1 MLNYSVAELRNN
13 KTNMTRR
20 LLLLVCAVLCLGSNV
35 RISAQSTSSTT
46 QSAESNFVEGVVR
59 VKLQREIADRMIAAK
74 LPLSVKGTN
83 KKYVQTG
90 VTPLDRVNQ
99 KVKAV
104 SMTRVFPYAGKNE
117 AKHKAFGLDLW
128 YDVHYE
134 ASGMKLAQARNLF
147 RSAEGVS
154 YAQRIPLYKPIGGE
168 RFLEVSPAAVA
179 RAAKAASTMPFND
192 PLLNDQWHYNN
203 DGHIAGTKVGADAN
217 VFKAWE
223 TGVTGSKDVV
233 VAIIDGGFQVD
244 HPDLKDNV
252 WINTA
257 ELNGKPGVDDDGDG
271 YVDDIYGYNF
281 VINSSDINAHSHG
294 THVAGTVGATNNNGI
309 GVCGVAG
316 GSDGKGGVKMM
327 VCQVFDSRAS
337 SSAVADFGA
346 AIVYAADRGA
356 SIAQCSWGASVAGD
370 EDKSVTEA
378 VNYFTKNG
386 GGDKMNG
393 GLCIFAAGNN
403 GEEGDYYPGCLDKVV
418 AVGSMA
424 PDGSVAYY
432 SNRGK
437 WVDVT
442 APGGLEDNGQQYGV
456 LSTLPNSTYGYN
468 EGTSMACP
476 HVSGIAALILSK
488 YGNKQF
494 SNETLRTLLTTS
506 VNDLYTQNPEYEGLM
521 GSGYIDAYKALQGK
535 EGSVPE
541 AVADFTVTASH
552 DNALIEWVIPETEEK
567 SIDHHVIYYSTEAFS
582 ATDDLNKLSSA
593 TVDTKFKY
601 SGDKMSYEVEGLKAS
616 TKYYFAIVAYNRWG
630 KASAVSPI
638 KEATT
643 NAGPKVQVDQKNLS
657 MTVDATKAST
667 AEASFNVKNAG
678 EGVLKYQL
686 TTATTRATMSTSAR
700 NLKPNPG
707 QVLPFSGTVSPTL
720 AKRNAVASSD
730 YKAENW
736 PDTLT
741 YSNYVYSYIG
751 ETDTKLPNAL
761 AQYFYVDK
769 ATYPNGFNLTDL
781 LIQGQNGQN
790 PEIEIYDGSRSISR
804 ASLIQKIN
812 YDFWAYNYP
821 ITLKEQIYFAPGS
834 SFWVVAKFPA
844 GAKNPLATGKT
855 ERTDIA
861 QYSFYS
867 SDNGTTW
874 TQLSEVLKG
883 TSFES
888 VASQL
893 TWAVQAVSKNPDWS
907 QVLNPEP
914 ISGEVRPNESQK
926 VTLKNDGQ
934 KLVNGTYNFNIH
946 VKSNEAVDSK
956 QQVALAMT
964 VKGYKP
970 ELHSQQLVD
979 FGDLLVG
986 QTKTIDVELT
996 NSGYGVFGGN
1006 YGMLQAP
1013 KNVKSSSDQFN
1024 VSKGANNIA
1033 ARSTGTLPVT
1043 FAPTKEGNFSSTITL
1058 TDKNGNQHSFLV
1070 RGVASVP
1077 AKQNVTPESYDA
1089 GDLKVGGE
1097 DKTATITIKNTGNYP
1112 LQYVFPKFSSE
1123 KIVGSTAKV
1132 HKFGYTTI
1140 SNVAGD
1146 ESFEYEPAPELADEK
1161 DITSQF
1167 TNDNWQSGPIKV
1179 GFKFPFYGKDYDEI
1193 YVSSYGGVSMQQMD
1207 GRISCMVPTG
1217 DCVQGLGYI
1226 SAYTNSGWMDMG
1238 ANSKIT
1244 YGHKNGKLYIKFKDV
1259 VTPATNGG
1267 GETTTISF
1275 HMALCPDGSV
1285 EVYYDDYNP
1294 AGVFGSG
1301 GHNFVGV
1308 SDIAASDPCIF
1319 VDANKVQE
1327 DNDGLDA
1334 PYYDIVTG
1342 SAIKIVAPAK
1352 SMIKSLSSTDG
1363 YVGNGESKEIKVTL
1377 AANDELVAGP
1387 LTNYLTVITN
1397 DPINPSSTVKM
1408 TANIVG
1414 DNLKAEAALDSTSVD
1429 FGKVFRTSAQQRT
1442 VLLSNNGKDALQV
1455 AGVSVKNG
1463 KFTLA
1468 EEMKAAFSVPAG
1480 QGKDI
1485 VVTLPTAEKGTVE
1498 DVLVITYQD
1507 GTTKEIPL
1515 KAEVIG
1521 NPTWKSNPES
1531 LKVETPYGT
1540 NVEKTIQV
1548 TNEGDENLAFSVEP
1562 ASWFSAS
1569 DLEAA
1574 GKSSVDYVFKSKL
1587 DGFDIPYN
1595 WVDITNDYTEHMPY
1609 AYYID
1614 KTDFKKVELP
1624 FEFPFY
1630 GKKYKSMYI
1639 YNTGFVSF
1647 DAPVEDYK
1655 QFPEPPASL
1664 PTTETFY
1671 TNIIC
1676 PFWGNHSM
1684 NTPSSDGVYY
1694 KAKDDEVIVSYKNY
1708 GNTMMQGMNFEVIL
1722 RKDGSFK
1729 FQYNVDPDGF
1739 QLGVFGLCGIMDHTG
1754 TRGITPADMYITDGN
1769 AVEFSPYKNYVVAPG
1784 EQVEMPVELKANQLA
1799 DTYDYELNVTT
1810 NDPSRASVKI
1820 PVTLNITGEAQA
1832 EFPEVINVEQPV
1844 DENAM
1849 EPSYYEFHVVNKGTK
1864 AFAITDVASEM
1875 FTVSESDDPDVE
1887 PSAPEGKLEVYAAQS
1902 NNGGD
1907 DGIDP
1912 GPLALSD
1919 DATAKAWIPYQS
1931 GMMAPIVVGEDT
1943 VKFRI
1948 TPYNVYEVH
1957 KKDFPLVFTVEGLN
1971 EETHTSTIKLNITE
1985 APVMAFDPEELHIE
1999 NVASDYKGTST
2010 VNLKNDGEYKLTYS
2024 LSLDPSG
2031 RDAGNVDDGSNDP
2044 APAYNV
2050 ISYPSEDVAK
2060 NFVATCVEKISGKK
2074 GMVKALGLKKVKD
2087 DQKFIYDLPEGYKG
2101 NALYYPVLNPVANAQ
2116 AALMGTGAAA
2126 LDENFYAATRYEAPA
2141 EGFNLTHLYF
2151 VGTVGDLE
2159 NVDIEASVILGN
2171 DVTATE
2177 KTIGHGK
2184 IHIVKEKPR
2193 EDGSYQGAA
2202 RMLEFDNPIYINPAD
2217 TFYVV
2222 LKYPAGY
2229 KGSAMMATKDGDME
2243 TNRYMAHL
2251 KSLGGWV
2258 DIEALYDNAYS
2269 YGAFGYF
2276 MTCIEKEKGEPWI
2289 KLLNEK
2295 KDGEIASGK
2304 AIPVQFEVNAKSA
2317 YFAKNNKATLVV
2329 KSNDPYNKLYNY
2341 HIYLNKNAAPIITAP
2356 EGETTVPEASKAM
2369 VPVTVADAEGEA
2381 FTVSLNDADGI
2392 ASVESY
2398 ANEDGTQEGISE
2410 SNGTYTVEAGGS
2422 LKLNVALVPDYGTA
2436 GKHTFT
2442 VNAKDESGNVS
2453 SVVVNYNVEHT
2464 NRAPKYVGPADL
2476 ALKGGET
2483 SAQYYFA
2490 DFFEDADGDAMTFS
2504 AQIADPSLAALYQSE
2519 NGIIIAAKQVSGS
2532 TNINVVATDAN
2543 GASTTGVIA
2552 LTVDAATGISNVVAD
2567 ASKGDVTVNGDAEN
2581 GNLNVTIDAD
2591 ADKVVLSVYSNAG
2604 QLMAQKTLQNVHAG
2618 DKASIALGKVAAGV
2632 YHLVANVDGKTS
2644 AVKFVAK

>member
-1 MLNYSVAELRNN
+1 
-13 KTNMTRR
+13 MTRR

-46 QSAESNFVEGVVR
+46 QSAEPNFVEGVVR
-59 VKLQREIADRMIAAK
+59 VKLQREIADRMVAAK

-83 KKYVQTG
+83 RKYVQTG

-356 SIAQCSWGASVAGD
+356 SIAQCSWGASVADD

-378 VNYFTKNG
+378 VDYFTKNG

-403 GEEGDYYPGCLDKVV
+403 GEEGNYYPGCLDKVV

-506 VNDLYTQNPEYEGLM
+506 VNDLYTQNPEYKGLM

-582 ATDDLNKLSSA
+582 ATDDLNKLNSA

-630 KASAVSPI
+630 KASSVSPI

-686 TTATTRATMSTSAR
+686 TTATTRATMSTSGR
-700 NLKPNPG
+700 IKKPNPG

-720 AKRNAVASSD
+720 VKRNAVATSD
-730 YKAENW
+730 YQAKDW

-741 YSNYVYSYIG
+741 YSNQLYSYIG

-781 LIQGQNGQN
+781 RIQGQNGQN
-790 PEIEIYDGSRSISR
+790 PVIEIYDGSRSIST
-804 ASLIQKIN
+804 ASLIQKVN

-821 ITLKEQIYFAPGS
+821 ITLKEQIHFAPGS

-844 GAKNPLATGKT
+844 GAKNPLGTGKT
-855 ERTDIA
+855 TRTDVA

-883 TSFES
+883 TSFEAI
-888 VASQL
+888 ASQL
-893 TWAVQAVSKNPDWS
+893 TWAVQAISKNPDWS

-914 ISGEVRPNESQK
+914 ISGEVRPSESQK

-934 KLVNGTYNFNIH
+934 KLVNGTYKFNIH

-986 QTKTIDVELT
+986 QTKTLDVELT
-996 NSGYGVFGGN
+996 NSGYGVFGGQ

-1013 KNVKSSSDQFN
+1013 KNVKSSSDQFS
-1024 VSKGANNIA
+1024 VSKGTNNIA

-1077 AKQNVTPESYDA
+1077 AQQSVTPDVYEA

-1123 KIVGSTAKV
+1123 KIVGSKARV
-1132 HKFGYTTI
+1132 HKFGYTTV

-1217 DCVQGLGYI
+1217 DCVDGLGYI
-1226 SAYTNSGWMDMG
+1226 SAYTNSGWLDMG

-1259 VTPATNGG
+1259 VTPATNGA

-1308 SDIAASDPCIF
+1308 SDIAAADPCIF

-1377 AANDELVAGP
+1377 AANDNLVAGP

-1397 DPINPSSTVKM
+1397 DPINPSSTVKL

-1414 DNLKAEAALDSTSVD
+1414 DNLKAEAALDSASVD

-1468 EEMKAAFSVPAG
+1468 EEMNAAFSVPAG

-1531 LKVETPYGT
+1531 LEVETPYGT

-1548 TNEGDENLAFSVEP
+1548 TNEGDENLTFSAEP

-1569 DLEAA
+1569 DLEAT

-1664 PTTETFY
+1664 PTKETFY

-1722 RKDGSFK
+1722 RKDGTFK

-1739 QLGVFGLCGIMDHTG
+1739 QVGVFGLCGIMDHTG
-1754 TRGITPADMYITDGN
+1754 TRGITPADMYITGGN

-1810 NDPSRASVKI
+1810 NDPSRASIKI
-1820 PVTLNITGEAQA
+1820 PVTLNITGEAKA

-1875 FTVSESDDPDVE
+1875 FVAADPDDPW
-1887 PSAPEGKLEVYAAQS
+1887 AMPEASLEVYTSA
-1902 NNGGD
+1902 NNSGD

-1912 GPLALSD
+1912 GPMALAG
-1919 DATAKAWIPYQS
+1919 DAAKAWVPYQS

-1948 TPYNVYEVH
+1948 TPYNVSEVH
-1957 KKDFPLVFTVEGLN
+1957 AKDYPLVFSVEGLEN
-1971 EETHTSTIKLNITE
+1971 TEYNSTIKLNITE

-2010 VNLKNDGEYKLTYS
+2010 VNLMNAGQYKLTYS
-2024 LSLDPSG
+2024 LNLDPSG
-2031 RDAGNVDDGSNDP
+2031 RDAGNEYEDGNDP

-2074 GMVKALGLKKVKD
+2074 GMLKALGLKKVKD
-2087 DQKFIYDLPEGYKG
+2087 DQKFIYDLPTGYEG

-2116 AALMGTGAAA
+2116 AALMGTGASA

-2184 IHIVKEKPR
+2184 IHIVKEEPR

-2295 KDGEIASGK
+2295 KEGEIAPGE
-2304 AIPVQFEVNAKSA
+2304 ALPVQFEVNAKSA

-2341 HIYLNKNAAPIITAP
+2341 HIYLDKNAAPVITAP

-2392 ASVESY
+2392 ATVESY
-2398 ANEDGTQEGISE
+2398 ENEDGTQDGISE

-2422 LKLNVALVPDYGTA
+2422 LKLNVALAPAYGTA
-2436 GKHTFT
+2436 GKHSFA
-2442 VNAKDESGNVS
+2442 VNAKDEAGNVS
-2453 SVVVNYNVEHT
+2453 SAVVNYNVEHT

-2476 ALKGGET
+2476 VLKGGET

-2519 NGIIIAAKQVSGS
+2519 NGIIIAAKQMPGS

-2552 LTVDAATGISNVVAD
+2552 LTVDVATGISNVVAGG
-2567 ASKGDVTVNGDAEN
+2567 SKGDVAVNGDAEN
-2581 GNLNVTIDAD
+2581 GNLNVTIGAD

-2604 QLMAQKTLQNVHAG
+2604 QLMAQKTLLNVHAG
-2618 DKASIALGKVAAGV
+2618 DKAGVALGKVAAGV

-2644 AVKFVAK
+2644 AVKFAAK

>member
-1 MLNYSVAELRNN
+1 
-13 KTNMTRR
+13 MTRR
-20 LLLLVCAVLCLGSNV
+20 LLLLVCAVLCLCSNV

-104 SMTRVFPYAGKNE
+104 SMTRVFPYAGKDE
-117 AKHKAFGLDLW
+117 AKHKAAGLDLW

-168 RFLEVSPAAVA
+168 RFLEISPAAVA
-179 RAAKAASTMPFND
+179 KAAKAASTMPFND

-356 SIAQCSWGASVAGD
+356 SIAQCSWGAGVAD
-370 EDKSVTEA
+370 EEDKSVTEA
-378 VNYFTKNG
+378 VDYFTKNG

-393 GLCIFAAGNN
+393 GLCIFASGNN
-403 GEEGDYYPGCLDKVV
+403 GEEGNYYPGCLDKVV

-552 DNALIEWVIPETEEK
+552 DNALIEWTIPETEEK

-686 TTATTRATMSTSAR
+686 TTATTRATMSTSGR
-700 NLKPNPG
+700 IKNPNPG

-720 AKRNAVASSD
+720 VKRNAVATSNYQAKD
-730 YKAENW
+730 W

-741 YSNYVYSYIG
+741 YSNQLYSYIG

-781 LIQGQNGQN
+781 HFQGQNGQD
-790 PEIEIYDGSRSISR
+790 PVIEIYDGSRTIST
-804 ASLIQKIN
+804 ASLIQKVN

-821 ITLKEQIYFAPGS
+821 ITLKEQIHFAPGS

-844 GAKNPLATGKT
+844 GAKNPLGTGKT
-855 ERTDIA
+855 TRTDVA

-883 TSFES
+883 TSFEAI
-888 VASQL
+888 ASQL

-934 KLVNGTYNFNIH
+934 KLVNGTYKFNIH

-996 NSGYGVFGGN
+996 NSGYGVFAGK
-1006 YGMLQAP
+1006 YGMLQASQ
-1013 KNVKSSSDQFN
+1013 NEVKSSSDQFN
-1024 VSKGANNIA
+1024 VSKGAKNIA

-1077 AKQNVTPESYDA
+1077 AKQTVTPDVYEA

-1097 DKTATITIKNTGNYP
+1097 DKTATITISNTGNYP

-1167 TNDNWQSGPIKV
+1167 TNNNWQSGPIKV

-1244 YGHKNGKLYIKFKDV
+1244 YGHKNGKFYVKFKDV

-1319 VDANKVQE
+1319 VDASKVQE
-1327 DNDGLDA
+1327 DNDGLNA
-1334 PYYDIVTG
+1334 PYYDIQTG

-1377 AANDELVAGP
+1377 AANDDLVAGP

-1397 DPINPSSTVKM
+1397 DPINPSASVKL

-1485 VVTLPTAEKGTVE
+1485 VVTLPTAEKGIVE

-1569 DLEAA
+1569 DLEAT
-1574 GKSSVDYVFKSKL
+1574 GNSTVDYVFKSKL
-1587 DGFDIPYN
+1587 DGFDVPYN

-1609 AYYID
+1609 AYYIN
-1614 KTDFKKVELP
+1614 KTDFKKVTLP

-1708 GNTMMQGMNFEVIL
+1708 GNTMMLGMNFEVIL

-1729 FQYNVDPDGF
+1729 FQYHVDPDGF

-1769 AVEFSPYKNYVVAPG
+1769 TVEFTPYKNYVVAPG
-1784 EQVEMPVELKANQLA
+1784 EQVEMPVELKADQLA
-1799 DTYDYELNVTT
+1799 DTYDCELNVTT

-1844 DENAM
+1844 DEYAM
-1849 EPSYYEFHVVNKGTK
+1849 NPSYYEFYVVNKGTK
-1864 AFAITDVASEM
+1864 AFTITNVASEM
-1875 FTVSESDDPDVE
+1875 FVAADPW
-1887 PSAPEGKLEVYAAQS
+1887 AMPEASLEVYTSA
-1902 NNGGD
+1902 NNSGGD
-1907 DGIDP
+1907 GGIDP
-1912 GPLALSD
+1912 GPMALAD
-1919 DATAKAWIPYQS
+1919 DAAKAWIPYQS
-1931 GMMAPIVVGEDT
+1931 GMMAPIVVGTDT

-1948 TPYNVYEVH
+1948 APYKVNEVH
-1957 KKDFPLVFTVEGLN
+1957 AKDYPLVFTVEGLEN
-1971 EETHTSTIKLNITE
+1971 TEYNSTIKLNITE

-2031 RDAGNVDDGSNDP
+2031 RDAGNEYEDGNDP

-2050 ISYPSEDVAK
+2050 ISYPSEDAAK

-2087 DQKFIYDLPEGYKG
+2087 DQKFFYDLPSGYEG

-2116 AALMGTGAAA
+2116 AALMGTGASA

-2184 IHIVKEKPR
+2184 IHIAKEEPL
-2193 EDGSYQGAA
+2193 DNGSYQGAP
-2202 RMLEFDNPIYINPAD
+2202 RMLKFDNPIYINPAD

-2229 KGSAMMATKDGDME
+2229 KSSAMMATKDGDME
-2243 TNRYMAHL
+2243 PNRYMAHL

-2295 KDGEIASGK
+2295 KDGEIAPGK

-2341 HIYLNKNAAPIITAP
+2341 HIYLDKNAAPVITAP

-2398 ANEDGTQEGISE
+2398 ANEDGTQKGISE

-2552 LTVDAATGISNVVAD
+2552 LTVDAATGINNVVAD

-2618 DKASIALGKVAAGV
+2618 DKASVALGKVAAGV

>member
-1 MLNYSVAELRNN
+1 
-13 KTNMTRR
+13 MTRR

-179 RAAKAASTMPFND
+179 KAAKAASTMPFND

-203 DGHIAGTKVGADAN
+203 DGHIAGTKMGADAN

-378 VNYFTKNG
+378 VDYFTKNG

-741 YSNYVYSYIG
+741 YANYVYSYIG

-855 ERTDIA
+855 ARTDIA

-934 KLVNGTYNFNIH
+934 KLVNGTYEFNIH

-996 NSGYGVFGGN
+996 NSGYGVFGGK

-1077 AKQNVTPESYDA
+1077 AKQSVTPDVYEA

-1244 YGHKNGKLYIKFKDV
+1244 YGHKNGKLYVKFKNV

-1308 SDIAASDPCIF
+1308 SDIAAADPCIF

-1327 DNDGLDA
+1327 SNGGLDA
-1334 PYYDIVTG
+1334 SYYDIVTG

-1397 DPINPSSTVKM
+1397 DPINPSASVKL

-1429 FGKVFRTSAQQRT
+1429 FGKVYRTSAQQRT

-1463 KFTLA
+1463 KFTLT

-1754 TRGITPADMYITDGN
+1754 TRGITPADMYITDSN

-1832 EFPEVINVEQPV
+1832 KFPEIINVEQPV

-1849 EPSYYEFHVVNKGTK
+1849 DPSYYEFYVVNKGTK
-1864 AFAITDVASEM
+1864 AFTITDVASEM
-1875 FTVSESDDPDVE
+1875 FTGSESDDPDVE
-1887 PSAPEGKLEVYAAQS
+1887 PSAPEGELEVYTAQS

-1912 GPLALSD
+1912 GPMALAA
-1919 DATAKAWIPYQS
+1919 DAAKAWVPYKS
-1931 GMMAPIVVGEDT
+1931 GMMAPIVVGTDT

-1948 TPYNVYEVH
+1948 APYNVYEVH

-1999 NVASDYKGTST
+1999 NVASDYKGTRT

-2074 GMVKALGLKKVKD
+2074 GMLKTLGLKKVKD
-2087 DQKFIYDLPEGYKG
+2087 DQKFIYDLPKGYEG
-2101 NALYYPVLNPVANAQ
+2101 NALYYPVLNPVENAQ
-2116 AALMGTGAAA
+2116 AALMGTGATA

-2202 RMLEFDNPIYINPAD
+2202 RMLKFDNPIYINPAD

-2295 KDGEIASGK
+2295 KDGEIAPGA

-2329 KSNDPYNKLYNY
+2329 KSNDPCNKLYNY
-2341 HIYLNKNAAPIITAP
+2341 HIYLDKNAAPVITAS

-2490 DFFEDADGDAMTFS
+2490 DFFEDADGDVMTFS

-2552 LTVDAATGISNVVAD
+2552 LTVDAATGISNVVAG

-2581 GNLNVTIDAD
+2581 GNLNVTIGAD

-2618 DKASIALGKVAAGV
+2618 DKASVALGKVAAGV

>member
-1 MLNYSVAELRNN
+1 
-13 KTNMTRR
+13 MTRR

-90 VTPLDRVNQ
+90 VTPLDRVSQ

-104 SMTRVFPYAGKNE
+104 SMTRVFPYAGKDE
-117 AKHKAFGLDLW
+117 AKHKAAGLDLW

-134 ASGMKLAQARNLF
+134 ASGMKLAQARNLL
-147 RSAEGVS
+147 RSTEGVA
-154 YAQRIPLYKPIGGE
+154 YAQRIPVYKPIGGE

-179 RAAKAASTMPFND
+179 KAAKAASTMPFND

-252 WINTA
+252 WINKA

-271 YVDDIYGYNF
+271 YVDDIYGFNF

-346 AIVYAADRGA
+346 SIVYAADRGA
-356 SIAQCSWGASVAGD
+356 SIAQCSWGARVAD
-370 EDKSVTEA
+370 EEDKSVTAA
-378 VNYFTKNG
+378 VDYFTKNG

-403 GEEGDYYPGCLDKVV
+403 GEEGNYYPGCLDKVV

-506 VNDLYTQNPEYEGLM
+506 VNDLYTQNPEYKGLM

-582 ATDDLNKLSSA
+582 ATDDLNKLSSVS
-593 TVDTKFKY
+593 VDTKFKY

-643 NAGPKVQVDQKNLS
+643 NSGPKVQVDQQNLS

-686 TTATTRATMSTSAR
+686 TTATTKATMSTSGR
-700 NLKPNPG
+700 IKNPNPG

-720 AKRNAVASSD
+720 VKRNAVATSNYQAKD
-730 YKAENW
+730 W

-741 YSNYVYSYIG
+741 YSNQLYSYIG

-781 LIQGQNGQN
+781 HFQGQNGQN
-790 PEIEIYDGSRSISR
+790 PVIEIYDGSRTIST
-804 ASLIQKIN
+804 ASLIQKVN
-812 YDFWAYNYP
+812 YDFWLYNYP
-821 ITLKEQIYFAPGS
+821 ITLKEQIHFAPGS

-844 GAKNPLATGKT
+844 GAKNPLGTGKT
-855 ERTDIA
+855 TRTDVA

-883 TSFES
+883 TSFEA

-893 TWAVQAVSKNPDWS
+893 TWAVKAISKNPDWS

-934 KLVNGTYNFNIH
+934 KLVNGTYKFNIH

-996 NSGYGVFGGN
+996 NSGYGVFGGQ

-1013 KNVKSSSDQFN
+1013 KNIKSSSDQFN

-1077 AKQNVTPESYDA
+1077 AKQTVTPDVYEA

-1146 ESFEYEPAPELADEK
+1146 KSFEYEPAPELADEK

-1167 TNDNWQSGPIKV
+1167 TNNNWQSGPIKV

-1244 YGHKNGKLYIKFKDV
+1244 YGHKNGKFYVKFKDV

-1319 VDANKVQE
+1319 VDASKVQE
-1327 DNDGLDA
+1327 DNDGLNA
-1334 PYYDIVTG
+1334 PYYDIQTG

-1363 YVGNGESKEIKVTL
+1363 YVGNGESKVIKVTL

-1397 DPINPSSTVKM
+1397 DPINPSASIKL

-1442 VLLSNNGKDALQV
+1442 VLLSNNGKDVLNV
-1455 AGVSVKNG
+1455 TSVTVKNR

-1468 EEMKAAFSVPAG
+1468 EDMNAAFSVPAG

-1485 VVTLPTAEKGTVE
+1485 VVTLPTADKGTVE
-1498 DVLVITYQD
+1498 DVLVITYAD

-1531 LKVETPYGT
+1531 LEVETPYGT

-1548 TNEGDENLAFSVEP
+1548 TNEGDENLTFSAEP
-1562 ASWFSAS
+1562 ASWYTAS
-1569 DLEAA
+1569 DLEAT
-1574 GKSSVDYVFKSKL
+1574 GNSTVDYVFKSKL
-1587 DGFDIPYN
+1587 DGFDIPYK
-1595 WVDITNDYTEHMPY
+1595 WVDITNDYDEHMPY
-1609 AYYID
+1609 AYYIN

-1630 GKKYKSMYI
+1630 GKKYKEMYI

-1708 GNTMMQGMNFEVIL
+1708 GNTMMLGMNFEVIL

-1729 FQYNVDPDGF
+1729 FQYHVDPDGF

-1769 AVEFSPYKNYVVAPG
+1769 TIEFTPYKNYVVAPG

-1820 PVTLNITGEAQA
+1820 PVTLNITGEVQA

-1844 DENAM
+1844 DENPM
-1849 EPSYYEFHVVNKGTK
+1849 YPSYYEFYVVNKGTK
-1864 AFAITDVASEM
+1864 AFTITNVASEM
-1875 FTVSESDDPDVE
+1875 FVAADPDDPW
-1887 PSAPEGKLEVYAAQS
+1887 AMPEASLEVYTSA
-1902 NNGGD
+1902 NNSGGD
-1907 DGIDP
+1907 GGIDP

-1919 DATAKAWIPYQS
+1919 DATAKAWIPYRS

-1948 TPYNVYEVH
+1948 TPYNVSEVH
-1957 KKDFPLVFTVEGLN
+1957 AKDYPLVFSVEGLEN
-1971 EETHTSTIKLNITE
+1971 TEYNSTIKLNITE

-2010 VNLKNDGEYKLTYS
+2010 VNLMNDGKYKLIYS

-2031 RDAGNVDDGSNDP
+2031 RDAGNVDDGSNVP
-2044 APAYNV
+2044 APSYNV
-2050 ISYPSEDVAK
+2050 ISYPSEDAAK

-2087 DQKFIYDLPEGYKG
+2087 DQKFFYDLPSGYEG

-2116 AALMGTGAAA
+2116 AALMGTGATA

-2184 IHIVKEKPR
+2184 IHIVKEEPL
-2193 EDGSYQGAA
+2193 DNGSYQGAP

-2229 KGSAMMATKDGDME
+2229 KSSAMMATKDGDME

-2269 YGAFGYF
+2269 YGAFGFF

-2295 KDGEIASGK
+2295 KEGEIAPGE
-2304 AIPVQFEVNAKSA
+2304 ALPVQFEVNAKSA
-2317 YFAKNNKATLVV
+2317 YFSKNNKATLVV
-2329 KSNDPYNKLYNY
+2329 KSNDPNNKLYNY
-2341 HIYLNKNAAPIITAP
+2341 HIYLDKNAAPVITAP

-2398 ANEDGTQEGISE
+2398 ANEDGTQKGISE

-2490 DFFEDADGDAMTFS
+2490 DFFEDVDGDVMTFS

-2552 LTVDAATGISNVVAD
+2552 LTVDAATGINNVVAD

-2591 ADKVVLSVYSNAG
+2591 ADKVVLSAYSNAG
-2604 QLMAQKTLQNVHAG
+2604 QLMAQKTLQNVHSG
-2618 DKASIALGKVAAGV
+2618 DKASVALGKVAAGV

>member
-1 MLNYSVAELRNN
+1 
-13 KTNMTRR
+13 MTRR

-168 RFLEVSPAAVA
+168 RFLEISPAAVA
-179 RAAKAASTMPFND
+179 KAAKATSTMPFND

-257 ELNGKPGVDDDGDG
+257 ELNGEPGVDDDKDG
-271 YVDDIYGYNF
+271 FVDDIYGYNF

-356 SIAQCSWGASVAGD
+356 SIAQCSWGAGVADD
-370 EDKSVTEA
+370 EDKSVTA
-378 VNYFTKNG
+378 AIDYFTKNG

-403 GEEGDYYPGCLDKVV
+403 GEEGNYYPGCLDKVV

-720 AKRNAVASSD
+720 VKRNAVATSNYQAKD
-730 YKAENW
+730 W

-741 YSNYVYSYIG
+741 YSNQLYSYIG

-781 LIQGQNGQN
+781 RIQGQNGKN
-790 PEIEIYDGSRSISR
+790 PEIAIYDGSRSIST
-804 ASLIQKIN
+804 ASLIQKVD
-812 YDFWAYNYP
+812 YDFWEYNYP
-821 ITLKEQIYFAPGS
+821 ITLKEQIHFAPGS

-844 GAKNPLATGKT
+844 GAKNPLGTGKT
-855 ERTDIA
+855 TRTDVA

-883 TSFES
+883 TSFEAI
-888 VASQL
+888 ASQL
-893 TWAVQAVSKNPDWS
+893 TWAVQAISKNPDWS

-956 QQVALAMT
+956 QQVALSMT

-996 NSGYGVFGGN
+996 NSGYGVFGGK
-1006 YGMLQAP
+1006 YGQLQAP
-1013 KNVKSSSDQFN
+1013 KNLKSSSDQFN

-1043 FAPTKEGNFSSTITL
+1043 FAPTREGNFSSTITL

-1077 AKQNVTPESYDA
+1077 AKQSVTPDAYDA

-1097 DKTATITIKNTGNYP
+1097 DKTTTITIKNTGNYP

-1193 YVSSYGGVSMQQMD
+1193 YVSSYGGVSMKQAD

-1244 YGHKNGKLYIKFKDV
+1244 YGHKNGKFYVKFKDV
-1259 VTPATNGG
+1259 VTPATNGA

-1352 SMIKSLSSTDG
+1352 SMIKSLSSTEG
-1363 YVGNGESKEIKVTL
+1363 YVGNGESKDIKVTL

-1397 DPINPSSTVKM
+1397 DPINPSSTVKL

-1442 VLLSNNGKDALQV
+1442 VLLNNNGKDALQV
-1455 AGVSVKNG
+1455 ASVSVKNG

-1485 VVTLPTAEKGTVE
+1485 VVTLPTVEKGTVE

-1531 LKVETPYGT
+1531 LEVETPYGT

-1548 TNEGDENLAFSVEP
+1548 TNEGDENLTFSAEP

-1569 DLEAA
+1569 DLEAT
-1574 GKSSVDYVFKSKL
+1574 GKSTVDYVFKSKL

-1630 GKKYKSMYI
+1630 GKKYKEMYI

-1844 DENAM
+1844 DENPK

-1864 AFAITDVASEM
+1864 AFTITDVASDM
-1875 FTVSESDDPDVE
+1875 FVPADPDDLW
-1887 PSAPEGKLEVYAAQS
+1887 AMPEASLEVYTAQS

-1912 GPLALSD
+1912 GPMALAD
-1919 DATAKAWIPYQS
+1919 DAAKAWVPYRS

-1948 TPYNVYEVH
+1948 TPYNVSEVH
-1957 KKDFPLVFTVEGLN
+1957 AKDYPLVFSVKGLN

-1999 NVASDYKGTST
+1999 NVASDYKGTSA
-2010 VNLKNDGEYKLTYS
+2010 VNLMNDGAYKLTYS

-2031 RDAGNVDDGSNDP
+2031 RDAGNEYEDGNDP

-2087 DQKFIYDLPEGYKG
+2087 DQKFIYDLPTGYEG

-2295 KDGEIASGK
+2295 KDGEIAPGD
-2304 AIPVQFEVNAKSA
+2304 ALPVQFEVNAKSA

-2329 KSNDPYNKLYNY
+2329 KSNDPCNKLYNY
-2341 HIYLNKNAAPIITAP
+2341 HIYLDKNAAPVITAP

-2398 ANEDGTQEGISE
+2398 ANEDGTQESISE

-2422 LKLNVALVPDYGTA
+2422 LKLNVALAPDYGTA

-2453 SVVVNYNVEHT
+2453 SAVVNYNVEHT

-2504 AQIADPSLAALYQSE
+2504 AQIADPSLATLYQSE

-2532 TNINVVATDAN
+2532 TKINVVATDAN

-2552 LTVDAATGISNVVAD
+2552 LTVDAATGISNVVAG

-2618 DKASIALGKVAAGV
+2618 DKASVALGKVAAGV

>member
-1 MLNYSVAELRNN
+1 
-13 KTNMTRR
+13 MTRR

-59 VKLQREIADRMIAAK
+59 VKLQREIADRMVAAK

-83 KKYVQTG
+83 RKYVQTG

-346 AIVYAADRGA
+346 SIVYAADRGA
-356 SIAQCSWGASVAGD
+356 SIAQCSWGARVAD
-370 EDKSVTEA
+370 EEDKSVTEA
-378 VNYFTKNG
+378 VDYFTKNG

-403 GEEGDYYPGCLDKVV
+403 GEEGNYYPGCLDKVV

-506 VNDLYTQNPEYEGLM
+506 VNDLYTQNPEYKGLM

-552 DNALIEWVIPETEEK
+552 DNALIEWTIPETEEK
-567 SIDHHVIYYSTEAFS
+567 SIDHHVIYYSTEDFS
-582 ATDDLNKLSSA
+582 ATDDLNKLSSVS
-593 TVDTKFKY
+593 VDTKFKY

-643 NAGPKVQVDQKNLS
+643 NSGPKVQVDQKNLS
-657 MTVDATKAST
+657 MAVDATKAST

-686 TTATTRATMSTSAR
+686 TTATTRATMSTSGR
-700 NLKPNPG
+700 IKNPNPG

-720 AKRNAVASSD
+720 VKRNAVATSNYQAKD
-730 YKAENW
+730 W

-741 YSNYVYSYIG
+741 YSNQLYSYIG

-781 LIQGQNGQN
+781 HFQGQNGQN
-790 PEIEIYDGSRSISR
+790 PVIEIYDGSRTIST
-804 ASLIQKIN
+804 ASLIQKVN

-821 ITLKEQIYFAPGS
+821 ITLKEQIHFAPGS

-844 GAKNPLATGKT
+844 GAKNPLGTGKT
-855 ERTDIA
+855 TRTDVA

-883 TSFES
+883 TSFEA

-893 TWAVQAVSKNPDWS
+893 TWAVQAISKNPDWS

-934 KLVNGTYNFNIH
+934 KLVNGTYKFNIH

-956 QQVALAMT
+956 QQVALTMT

-996 NSGYGVFGGN
+996 NSGYGVFGGQ

-1013 KNVKSSSDQFN
+1013 KNIKSSSDQFN

-1077 AKQNVTPESYDA
+1077 AQQSVTPEVYEA

-1146 ESFEYEPAPELADEK
+1146 KSFEYEPAPELADEK

-1167 TNDNWQSGPIKV
+1167 TNNNWQSDPIKV

-1244 YGHKNGKLYIKFKDV
+1244 YGHKNGKLYVKFKDV
-1259 VTPATNGG
+1259 VTPATNGA

-1327 DNDGLDA
+1327 SNGGLNA
-1334 PYYDIVTG
+1334 PYYDIQTG

-1377 AANDELVAGP
+1377 AANDDLVAGP

-1397 DPINPSSTVKM
+1397 DPINPSASVKL

-1468 EEMKAAFSVPAG
+1468 EEIKAAFSVPAG

-1548 TNEGDENLAFSVEP
+1548 TNEGDENLTFSAEP
-1562 ASWFSAS
+1562 ASWYTAS
-1569 DLEAA
+1569 DLEAK
-1574 GKSSVDYVFKSKL
+1574 GNSTVDYVFKSKL
-1587 DGFDIPYN
+1587 DGFDIPYK

-1609 AYYID
+1609 AYYIN
-1614 KTDFKKVELP
+1614 KTDFKKVTLP

-1630 GKKYKSMYI
+1630 GKKYKEMYI

-1708 GNTMMQGMNFEVIL
+1708 GNTMMLGMNFEVIL

-1729 FQYNVDPDGF
+1729 FQYHVDPDGF

-1769 AVEFSPYKNYVVAPG
+1769 TVEFTPYKNYVVAPG

-1799 DTYDYELNVTT
+1799 DTYDCELNVTT
-1810 NDPSRASVKI
+1810 NDPSKPSVKI
-1820 PVTLNITGEAQA
+1820 PVTLNITGEVQA

-1844 DENAM
+1844 DEYAM
-1849 EPSYYEFHVVNKGTK
+1849 YPSYYEFYVVNKGTK
-1864 AFAITDVASEM
+1864 AFTITNVASEM
-1875 FTVSESDDPDVE
+1875 FVADDPDD
-1887 PSAPEGKLEVYAAQS
+1887 PWAMPEASLEVYTSA
-1902 NNGGD
+1902 NNSGD

-1912 GPLALSD
+1912 GPMALAA
-1919 DATAKAWIPYQS
+1919 DAAKAWVPYQS

-1948 TPYNVYEVH
+1948 TPYNVSEVH
-1957 KKDFPLVFTVEGLN
+1957 AKDYPLVFSVEGLEN
-1971 EETHTSTIKLNITE
+1971 TEYNSTIKLNITE

-2031 RDAGNVDDGSNDP
+2031 RDAGNEYEDGNDP

-2074 GMVKALGLKKVKD
+2074 GMLKALGLKKVKD
-2087 DQKFIYDLPEGYKG
+2087 DQKFIYDLPTGYEG

-2116 AALMGTGAAA
+2116 AALMGTGASA

-2184 IHIVKEKPR
+2184 IHIAKEEPR

-2276 MTCIEKEKGEPWI
+2276 MTCIEKEKGESWI

-2295 KDGEIASGK
+2295 KEGEIAPGE
-2304 AIPVQFEVNAKSA
+2304 ALPVQFEVNAKSA

-2341 HIYLNKNAAPIITAP
+2341 HIYLDKNAAPVITAP

-2392 ASVESY
+2392 ATIESY
-2398 ANEDGTQEGISE
+2398 ENEDGTQDGISE

-2422 LKLNVALVPDYGTA
+2422 LKLNVALAPAYGTA
-2436 GKHTFT
+2436 GKHSFA
-2442 VNAKDESGNVS
+2442 VNAKDEAGNVS
-2453 SVVVNYNVEHT
+2453 SAVVNYNVEHT

-2476 ALKGGET
+2476 VLKGGET

-2519 NGIIIAAKQVSGS
+2519 NGIIIAAKQMPGS

-2543 GASTTGVIA
+2543 GASTTGVIT
-2552 LTVDAATGISNVVAD
+2552 LTVDVATGISNVVAGG
-2567 ASKGDVTVNGDAEN
+2567 SKGDVAVNGDAEN
-2581 GNLNVTIDAD
+2581 GNLNVTIGAD

-2604 QLMAQKTLQNVHAG
+2604 QLMAQKTLLNVHAG
-2618 DKASIALGKVAAGV
+2618 DKAGVALGKVAAGV

-2644 AVKFVAK
+2644 AVKFAAK

>member
-1 MLNYSVAELRNN
+1 
-13 KTNMTRR
+13 MTRR

-59 VKLQREIADRMIAAK
+59 VKLQREIADRMVAAK

-83 KKYVQTG
+83 RKYVQTG

-356 SIAQCSWGASVAGD
+356 SIAQCSWGAGVADD

-378 VNYFTKNG
+378 IDYFTKNG

-403 GEEGDYYPGCLDKVV
+403 GEEGNYYPGCLDKVV

-506 VNDLYTQNPEYEGLM
+506 VNDLYTQNPEYKGLM

-582 ATDDLNKLSSA
+582 ATDDLNKLNSA

-630 KASAVSPI
+630 KASSVSPI

-686 TTATTRATMSTSAR
+686 TTATTRATMSTSGR
-700 NLKPNPG
+700 IKKPNPG

-720 AKRNAVASSD
+720 VKRNAVATSD
-730 YKAENW
+730 YQAKDW
-736 PDTLT
+736 PDSLT
-741 YSNYVYSYIG
+741 YSNQLYSYIG

-781 LIQGQNGQN
+781 RIQGQNGQN
-790 PEIEIYDGSRSISR
+790 PVIEIYDGSRSIST
-804 ASLIQKIN
+804 ASLIQKVN

-821 ITLKEQIYFAPGS
+821 ITLKEQIHFAPGS
-834 SFWVVAKFPA
+834 SFWVVVKFPA
-844 GAKNPLATGKT
+844 GAKNPLGTGKT
-855 ERTDIA
+855 TRTDVA

-883 TSFES
+883 TSFEAI
-888 VASQL
+888 ASQL
-893 TWAVQAVSKNPDWS
+893 TWAVQAISKNPDWS

-914 ISGEVRPNESQK
+914 ISGEVRPSESQK

-934 KLVNGTYNFNIH
+934 KLVNGTYKFNIH

-970 ELHSQQLVD
+970 ELHSQKLVD

-996 NSGYGVFGGN
+996 NSGYGVFGGK

-1077 AKQNVTPESYDA
+1077 AKQSVTPDVYEA

-1123 KIVGSTAKV
+1123 KIVGSKARV
-1132 HKFGYTTI
+1132 HKFGYTTV

-1308 SDIAASDPCIF
+1308 SDIAAADPCIF

-1377 AANDELVAGP
+1377 AANDNLVAGP

-1397 DPINPSSTVKM
+1397 DPINPSSTVKL

-1414 DNLKAEAALDSTSVD
+1414 DNLKAEAALDSASVD

-1442 VLLSNNGKDALQV
+1442 VLLSNNGKDVLQV

-1468 EEMKAAFSVPAG
+1468 EEMNAAFSVPAG

-1531 LKVETPYGT
+1531 LEVETPYGT

-1548 TNEGDENLAFSVEP
+1548 TNEGDENLTFSAEP

-1864 AFAITDVASEM
+1864 AFAITDIASEM
-1875 FTVSESDDPDVE
+1875 FVAADPDDPW
-1887 PSAPEGKLEVYAAQS
+1887 AMPEASLEVYTSA
-1902 NNGGD
+1902 NNSGD

-1912 GPLALSD
+1912 GPMALAA
-1919 DATAKAWIPYQS
+1919 DAAKAWVPYQS

-1948 TPYNVYEVH
+1948 TPYNVSEVH
-1957 KKDFPLVFTVEGLN
+1957 AKDYPLVFSVEGLEN
-1971 EETHTSTIKLNITE
+1971 TEYNSTIKLNITE

-2010 VNLKNDGEYKLTYS
+2010 VNLMNDGEYKLTYS

-2031 RDAGNVDDGSNDP
+2031 RDAGNEYEDGNDP

-2074 GMVKALGLKKVKD
+2074 GMLKALGLKKVKD
-2087 DQKFIYDLPEGYKG
+2087 DQKFIYDLPTGYEG
-2101 NALYYPVLNPVANAQ
+2101 NALYYPVLNPVENAQ
-2116 AALMGTGAAA
+2116 AALMGTGATA

-2184 IHIVKEKPR
+2184 IHIVKEDPR

-2295 KDGEIASGK
+2295 KDGEIAPGK

-2329 KSNDPYNKLYNY
+2329 KSNDPCNKLCNY
-2341 HIYLNKNAAPIITAP
+2341 HIYLDKNAAPVITAP

-2381 FTVSLNDADGI
+2381 FTVSLNDADDI
-2392 ASVESY
+2392 ATVESY
-2398 ANEDGTQEGISE
+2398 ENEDGTQDGISE

-2422 LKLNVALVPDYGTA
+2422 LKLNVALAPAYGTA
-2436 GKHTFT
+2436 GKHSFA

-2453 SVVVNYNVEHT
+2453 SAVVNYNVEHT

-2476 ALKGGET
+2476 VLKGGET

-2519 NGIIIAAKQVSGS
+2519 NGIIIAAKQMPGS

-2543 GASTTGVIA
+2543 GASTTGVIT
-2552 LTVDAATGISNVVAD
+2552 LTVDVATGISNVVAGG
-2567 ASKGDVTVNGDAEN
+2567 SKGDVAVNGDAEN
-2581 GNLNVTIDAD
+2581 GNLNVTIGAD

-2604 QLMAQKTLQNVHAG
+2604 QLMAQKTLLNVHAG
-2618 DKASIALGKVAAGV
+2618 DKAGVALGKVAAGV

-2644 AVKFVAK
+2644 AVKFAAK

>member
-1 MLNYSVAELRNN
+1 
-13 KTNMTRR
+13 MTRR

-104 SMTRVFPYAGKNE
+104 SMTRVFPYAGKDE
-117 AKHKAFGLDLW
+117 AKHKAAGLDLW

-168 RFLEVSPAAVA
+168 RFLEISPAAVA
-179 RAAKAASTMPFND
+179 KAAKAASTMPFND

-356 SIAQCSWGASVAGD
+356 SIAQCSWGAGVAD
-370 EDKSVTEA
+370 EEDKSVTEA
-378 VNYFTKNG
+378 VDYFTKNG

-403 GEEGDYYPGCLDKVV
+403 GEEGNYYPGCLDKVV

-552 DNALIEWVIPETEEK
+552 DNALIEWTIPETEEK

-686 TTATTRATMSTSAR
+686 TTATTRATMSTSGR
-700 NLKPNPG
+700 IKNPNPG

-720 AKRNAVASSD
+720 VKRNAVATSNYQAKD
-730 YKAENW
+730 W

-741 YSNYVYSYIG
+741 YSNQLYSYIG

-781 LIQGQNGQN
+781 HFQGQNGQN
-790 PEIEIYDGSRSISR
+790 PVIEIYDGSRTIST
-804 ASLIQKIN
+804 ASLIQKVN

-821 ITLKEQIYFAPGS
+821 ITLKEQIHFAPGS

-844 GAKNPLATGKT
+844 GAKNPLGTGKT
-855 ERTDIA
+855 TRTDVA

-883 TSFES
+883 TSFEA

-893 TWAVQAVSKNPDWS
+893 TWAVQAISKNPDWS

-934 KLVNGTYNFNIH
+934 KLVNGTYKFNIH

-996 NSGYGVFGGN
+996 NSGYGVFAGK
-1006 YGMLQAP
+1006 YGMLQASQ
-1013 KNVKSSSDQFN
+1013 NEVKSSSDQFN
-1024 VSKGANNIA
+1024 VSKGAKNIA

-1077 AKQNVTPESYDA
+1077 AKQTVTPDVYEA

-1146 ESFEYEPAPELADEK
+1146 ESFKYEAAPELADEK

-1167 TNDNWQSGPIKV
+1167 TNNNWQSGPIKV

-1244 YGHKNGKLYIKFKDV
+1244 YGHKNGKFYVKFKDV

-1327 DNDGLDA
+1327 DNDGLNA
-1334 PYYDIVTG
+1334 PYYDIQTG

-1377 AANDELVAGP
+1377 AANDDLVAGP

-1397 DPINPSSTVKM
+1397 DPINPSASVKL

-1548 TNEGDENLAFSVEP
+1548 TNEGDENLTFSAEP
-1562 ASWFSAS
+1562 ASWYTAS
-1569 DLEAA
+1569 DLEAN
-1574 GKSSVDYVFKSKL
+1574 GNSTVDYVFKSKL
-1587 DGFDIPYN
+1587 DGFDVPYN

-1609 AYYID
+1609 AYYIN

-1708 GNTMMQGMNFEVIL
+1708 GNTMMLGMNFEVIL

-1729 FQYNVDPDGF
+1729 FQYHVDPDGF

-1769 AVEFSPYKNYVVAPG
+1769 TIEFTPYKNYVVAPG

-1820 PVTLNITGEAQA
+1820 PVTLNITGEVQA

-1844 DENAM
+1844 DENPM
-1849 EPSYYEFHVVNKGTK
+1849 YPSYYEFYVVNKGTK
-1864 AFAITDVASEM
+1864 AFTITNVASEM
-1875 FTVSESDDPDVE
+1875 FVAADPDDPW
-1887 PSAPEGKLEVYAAQS
+1887 AMPEASLEVYTSA
-1902 NNGGD
+1902 NNSGGD
-1907 DGIDP
+1907 GGIDP

-1919 DATAKAWIPYQS
+1919 DATAKAWVPYRS

-1948 TPYNVYEVH
+1948 TPYNVSEVH
-1957 KKDFPLVFTVEGLN
+1957 AKDYPLVFSVEGLEN
-1971 EETHTSTIKLNITE
+1971 TEYNSTIKLNITE

-2010 VNLKNDGEYKLTYS
+2010 VNLMNDGKYKLIYS

-2031 RDAGNVDDGSNDP
+2031 RDAGNVDDGSNVP
-2044 APAYNV
+2044 APSYNV

-2087 DQKFIYDLPEGYKG
+2087 DQKFFYDLPSGYEG

-2116 AALMGTGAAA
+2116 AALMGTGATA

-2184 IHIVKEKPR
+2184 IHIAKEKPL
-2193 EDGSYQGAA
+2193 EDGSYRGVP

-2229 KGSAMMATKDGDME
+2229 KSSAMMATKDGDME

-2258 DIEALYDNAYS
+2258 DIETLYNNAYS

-2295 KDGEIASGK
+2295 KEGEIAPGE
-2304 AIPVQFEVNAKSA
+2304 ALPVLFEVNAKSA
-2317 YFAKNNKATLVV
+2317 YFSKNNKATLVV

-2341 HIYLNKNAAPIITAP
+2341 HIYLDKNAAPVITAP

-2398 ANEDGTQEGISE
+2398 ANEDGTQKGISE

-2490 DFFEDADGDAMTFS
+2490 DFFEDVDGDVMTFS

-2552 LTVDAATGISNVVAD
+2552 LTVDAATGINNVVAD

-2618 DKASIALGKVAAGV
+2618 DKASVALGKVAAGV

>member
-1 MLNYSVAELRNN
+1 
-13 KTNMTRR
+13 MTRR

-59 VKLQREIADRMIAAK
+59 VKLQREIADRMVAAK

-83 KKYVQTG
+83 RKYVQTG

-179 RAAKAASTMPFND
+179 KAAKAASTMPFND

-244 HPDLKDNV
+244 HPDLRDNV

-552 DNALIEWVIPETEEK
+552 DNALIEWTIPETEEK

-730 YKAENW
+730 YKVENW

-934 KLVNGTYNFNIH
+934 KLVNGTYEFNIH

-996 NSGYGVFGGN
+996 NSGYGVFGGK

-1033 ARSTGTLPVT
+1033 ARSTGTVPVT

-1058 TDKNGNQHSFLV
+1058 TDKNGQQYSFLV

-1077 AKQNVTPESYDA
+1077 AQLSVTSDACDA

-1132 HKFGYTTI
+1132 HKFGYTTS

-1167 TNDNWQSGPIKV
+1167 TNDNWQSSPIKV
-1179 GFKFPFYGKDYDEI
+1179 GFKFPFYGKDYEQI
-1193 YVSSYGGVSMQQMD
+1193 YVSSYGGVSMQQAD

-1259 VTPATNGG
+1259 VTPATNGA

-1327 DNDGLDA
+1327 SNGGLDA

-1397 DPINPSSTVKM
+1397 DPINPSASVKL

-1548 TNEGDENLAFSVEP
+1548 TNKGDEDLTFSAEP

-1630 GKKYKSMYI
+1630 GKKYKEMYI

-1832 EFPEVINVEQPV
+1832 EFPEIINVEQPV

-1849 EPSYYEFHVVNKGTK
+1849 DPSYYEFYVVNKGTK
-1864 AFAITDVASEM
+1864 AFTITDVASEM
-1875 FTVSESDDPDVE
+1875 FTGSESDDPDVE
-1887 PSAPEGKLEVYAAQS
+1887 PSAPEGGLEVYTAQS

-1912 GPLALSD
+1912 GPMALAA
-1919 DATAKAWIPYQS
+1919 DAAKAWVPYKS
-1931 GMMAPIVVGEDT
+1931 GMMTPIVVGTDT

-1948 TPYNVYEVH
+1948 APYNVYEVH

-1999 NVASDYKGTST
+1999 NVASDYKGTRT

-2074 GMVKALGLKKVKD
+2074 GMLKTLGLKKVKD
-2087 DQKFIYDLPEGYKG
+2087 DQKFIYDLPKGYEG
-2101 NALYYPVLNPVANAQ
+2101 NALYYPVLNPVENAQ
-2116 AALMGTGAAA
+2116 AALMGTGATA

-2184 IHIVKEKPR
+2184 IHIVKEDPR

-2295 KDGEIASGK
+2295 KDGEIAPGE

-2329 KSNDPYNKLYNY
+2329 KSNDPCSKLYNY
-2341 HIYLNKNAAPIITAP
+2341 HIYLDKNAAPVITAP

-2552 LTVDAATGISNVVAD
+2552 LTVDAATGISNVVAG

-2581 GNLNVTIDAD
+2581 GNLNVTIGAD

-2618 DKASIALGKVAAGV
+2618 DKASVALGKVAAGV

>member
-1 MLNYSVAELRNN
+1 
-13 KTNMTRR
+13 MTRR

-59 VKLQREIADRMIAAK
+59 VKLQREIADRMVAAK
-74 LPLSVKGTN
+74 LPLSVKGTS

-117 AKHKAFGLDLW
+117 AKHKAFELDLW

-179 RAAKAASTMPFND
+179 KAAKAASTMPFND

-223 TGVTGSKDVV
+223 TGVTGSKDVL

-281 VINSSDINAHSHG
+281 VINSSNINAHSHG

-346 AIVYAADRGA
+346 ALVYAADRGA

-378 VNYFTKNG
+378 VDYFTKNG

-781 LIQGQNGQN
+781 RIQGQNGKD
-790 PEIEIYDGSRSISR
+790 PEIEIYDGSRSISK
-804 ASLIQKIN
+804 ASLIQKVN

-855 ERTDIA
+855 ARTDIA
-861 QYSFYS
+861 QHSFYS

-934 KLVNGTYNFNIH
+934 KLVNGTYKFNIH

-996 NSGYGVFGGN
+996 NSGYGVFGGQ

-1013 KNVKSSSDQFN
+1013 KNVKSSSDQFY
-1024 VSKGANNIA
+1024 VSKGTNNIA

-1077 AKQNVTPESYDA
+1077 AQQSVTPDVYEA

-1123 KIVGSTAKV
+1123 KIVGSKARV
-1132 HKFGYTTI
+1132 HKFGYTTV

-1207 GRISCMVPTG
+1207 GRISCLVPTG

-1226 SAYTNSGWMDMG
+1226 SAYANSGWMDMG

-1244 YGHKNGKLYIKFKDV
+1244 YGHKNGKLYVKFKDV
-1259 VTPATNGG
+1259 VTPATNGA

-1285 EVYYDDYNP
+1285 EVFYDDYNP

-1308 SDIAASDPCIF
+1308 SDIAAVDPCIF

-1327 DNDGLDA
+1327 SNDGLDA
-1334 PYYDIVTG
+1334 PYYNIVTG

-1377 AANDELVAGP
+1377 AANDNLVAGP

-1397 DPINPSSTVKM
+1397 DPINPSSTVKL

-1414 DNLKAEAALDSTSVD
+1414 DNLKAEAALDSASVD

-1468 EEMKAAFSVPAG
+1468 EGMNAAFSVPAG

-1531 LKVETPYGT
+1531 LEVETPYGT

-1722 RKDGSFK
+1722 RKDGTFK

-1754 TRGITPADMYITDGN
+1754 TRGITPADMYITGGN

-1810 NDPSRASVKI
+1810 NDPSRASIKI

-1875 FTVSESDDPDVE
+1875 FVAADPDDPW
-1887 PSAPEGKLEVYAAQS
+1887 AMPEASLEVYTS
-1902 NNGGD
+1902 TNNSGD

-1912 GPLALSD
+1912 GPMALAD
-1919 DATAKAWIPYQS
+1919 DAAKAWVPYQS

-1948 TPYNVYEVH
+1948 TPYNVSEVH
-1957 KKDFPLVFTVEGLN
+1957 AKDYPLVFSVEGLEN
-1971 EETHTSTIKLNITE
+1971 TEYNSTIKLNITE

-1999 NVASDYKGTST
+1999 NVASDYKGTVT
-2010 VNLKNDGEYKLTYS
+2010 ANLMNAGQYKLTYS
-2024 LSLDPSG
+2024 LNLDPSG

-2074 GMVKALGLKKVKD
+2074 GMLKALGLKKVKD
-2087 DQKFIYDLPEGYKG
+2087 DQKFIYDLPTSYEG

-2116 AALMGTGAAA
+2116 AALMGTGATA

-2184 IHIVKEKPR
+2184 IHIVKEEPR

-2295 KDGEIASGK
+2295 NEGEIAPGE
-2304 AIPVQFEVNAKSA
+2304 ALPVQFEVNAKSA

-2341 HIYLNKNAAPIITAP
+2341 HIYLDKNAAPVITAP

-2381 FTVSLNDADGI
+2381 FTVSLNDADGV

-2398 ANEDGTQEGISE
+2398 ENEDGTQEGISE

-2422 LKLNVALVPDYGTA
+2422 LKLNVALVPGYGTA

-2442 VNAKDESGNVS
+2442 VNAKDEAGNVS
-2453 SVVVNYNVEHT
+2453 SAVVNYNVEHT

-2483 SAQYYFA
+2483 SVQYYFA
-2490 DFFEDADGDAMTFS
+2490 DFFEDADGDAMTYS
-2504 AQIADPSLAALYQSE
+2504 AQIADPSLAALYLSE

-2552 LTVDAATGISNVVAD
+2552 LTVDAATGITNVVAG

-2581 GNLNVTIDAD
+2581 GNLNVTIGAD

-2618 DKASIALGKVAAGV
+2618 DKVSVALGKVAAGV

-2644 AVKFVAK
+2644 AVKFAAK

>member
-1 MLNYSVAELRNN
+1 
-13 KTNMTRR
+13 MTRR

-104 SMTRVFPYAGKNE
+104 SMTRVFPYAGKDE
-117 AKHKAFGLDLW
+117 AKHKAAGLDLW

-168 RFLEVSPAAVA
+168 RFLEISPAAVA
-179 RAAKAASTMPFND
+179 KAAKAASTMPFND

-356 SIAQCSWGASVAGD
+356 SIAQCSWGAGVAD
-370 EDKSVTEA
+370 EEDKSVTEA
-378 VNYFTKNG
+378 VDYFTKNG

-393 GLCIFAAGNN
+393 GLCIFASGNN
-403 GEEGDYYPGCLDKVV
+403 GEEGNYYPGCLDKVV

-552 DNALIEWVIPETEEK
+552 DNALIEWTIPETEEK

-686 TTATTRATMSTSAR
+686 TTATTRATMSTSGR
-700 NLKPNPG
+700 IKNPNPG

-720 AKRNAVASSD
+720 VKRNAVATSNYQAKD
-730 YKAENW
+730 W

-741 YSNYVYSYIG
+741 YSNQLYSYIG

-781 LIQGQNGQN
+781 HFQGQNGQN
-790 PEIEIYDGSRSISR
+790 PVIEIYDGSRTIST
-804 ASLIQKIN
+804 ASLIQKVN

-821 ITLKEQIYFAPGS
+821 ITLKEQIHFAPGS

-844 GAKNPLATGKT
+844 GAKNPLGTGKT
-855 ERTDIA
+855 TRTDVA

-883 TSFES
+883 TSFEA
-888 VASQL
+888 VANQL
-893 TWAVQAVSKNPDWS
+893 TWAVQAISKNPDWS

-934 KLVNGTYNFNIH
+934 KLVNGTYKFNIH

-996 NSGYGVFGGN
+996 NSGYGVFAGK
-1006 YGMLQAP
+1006 YGMLQASQ
-1013 KNVKSSSDQFN
+1013 NEVKSSSDQFN
-1024 VSKGANNIA
+1024 VSKGAKNIA

-1077 AKQNVTPESYDA
+1077 AKQTVTPDVYEA

-1146 ESFEYEPAPELADEK
+1146 ESFKYEAAPELADEK

-1167 TNDNWQSGPIKV
+1167 TNNNWQSGPIKV

-1244 YGHKNGKLYIKFKDV
+1244 YGHKNGKFYVKFKDV

-1327 DNDGLDA
+1327 DNDGLNA
-1334 PYYDIVTG
+1334 PYYDIQTG

-1377 AANDELVAGP
+1377 AANDDLVAGP

-1397 DPINPSSTVKM
+1397 DPINPSASVKL

-1548 TNEGDENLAFSVEP
+1548 TNEGDENLTFSAEP
-1562 ASWFSAS
+1562 ASWYTAS
-1569 DLEAA
+1569 DLEAN
-1574 GKSSVDYVFKSKL
+1574 GNSTVDYVFKSKL
-1587 DGFDIPYN
+1587 DGFDVPYN

-1609 AYYID
+1609 AYYIN

-1708 GNTMMQGMNFEVIL
+1708 GNTMMLGMNFEVIL

-1729 FQYNVDPDGF
+1729 FQYHVDPDGF

-1769 AVEFSPYKNYVVAPG
+1769 TIEFTPYKNYVVAPG

-1820 PVTLNITGEAQA
+1820 PVTLNITGEVQA

-1844 DENAM
+1844 DENPM
-1849 EPSYYEFHVVNKGTK
+1849 YPSYYEFYVVNKGTK
-1864 AFAITDVASEM
+1864 AFTITNVASEM
-1875 FTVSESDDPDVE
+1875 FVAADPDDPW
-1887 PSAPEGKLEVYAAQS
+1887 AMPEASLEVYTSA
-1902 NNGGD
+1902 NNSGGD
-1907 DGIDP
+1907 GGIDP

-1919 DATAKAWIPYQS
+1919 DATAKAWIPYRS

-1957 KKDFPLVFTVEGLN
+1957 AKDYPLVFTVEGLEN
-1971 EETHTSTIKLNITE
+1971 TEYNSTIKLNITE

-2010 VNLKNDGEYKLTYS
+2010 VNLMNDGKYKLTYS

-2031 RDAGNVDDGSNDP
+2031 RDAGNVDDGSNVP
-2044 APAYNV
+2044 APSYNV

-2087 DQKFIYDLPEGYKG
+2087 DQKYIYDLPSGYEG

-2116 AALMGTGAAA
+2116 AALMGTGATA

-2184 IHIVKEKPR
+2184 IHIVKEEPR
-2193 EDGSYQGAA
+2193 EDGSYRGAA

-2229 KGSAMMATKDGDME
+2229 KSSAMMATKDGDME
-2243 TNRYMAHL
+2243 ANRYMAHL

-2258 DIEALYDNAYS
+2258 DIETLYNNAYS

-2295 KDGEIASGK
+2295 KEGEIAPGK

-2341 HIYLNKNAAPIITAP
+2341 HIYLDKNAAPVITAP

-2398 ANEDGTQEGISE
+2398 ANEDGTQKGISE

-2490 DFFEDADGDAMTFS
+2490 DFFEDVDGDVMTFS

-2552 LTVDAATGISNVVAD
+2552 LTVDAATGINNVVAD

-2604 QLMAQKTLQNVHAG
+2604 QLMAQKTLQNVHSG
-2618 DKASIALGKVAAGV
+2618 DKASVALGKVAAGV

>member
-1 MLNYSVAELRNN
+1 
-13 KTNMTRR
+13 MTRR

-117 AKHKAFGLDLW
+117 TKHKAFGLDLW

-179 RAAKAASTMPFND
+179 KAAKAASTMPFND
-192 PLLNDQWHYNN
+192 PLLNEQWHYNN

-223 TGVTGSKDVV
+223 TGVTGSKDVL

-281 VINSSDINAHSHG
+281 VINSSNINAHSHG
-294 THVAGTVGATNNNGI
+294 THVAGTGGATNNNGI

-346 AIVYAADRGA
+346 ALVYAADRGA

-378 VNYFTKNG
+378 VDYFTKNG
-386 GGDKMNG
+386 GGEKMNG
-393 GLCIFAAGNN
+393 GLCIFASGNN

-781 LIQGQNGQN
+781 RIQGQNGKD
-790 PEIEIYDGSRSISR
+790 PEIEIYDGSRSISK
-804 ASLIQKIN
+804 ASLIQKVN

-855 ERTDIA
+855 ARTDIA
-861 QYSFYS
+861 QHSFYS

-934 KLVNGTYNFNIH
+934 KLVNGTYKFNIH

-1006 YGMLQAP
+1006 YGVLQAP
-1013 KNVKSSSDQFN
+1013 KNVKSSSNQFN

-1033 ARSTGTLPVT
+1033 ARSIGTLPVT
-1043 FAPTKEGNFSSTITL
+1043 FKPTKEGNFSSTITL
-1058 TDKNGNQHSFLV
+1058 TDKNGQQYSFLV

-1077 AKQNVTPESYDA
+1077 AKQDVAPESYDA

-1226 SAYTNSGWMDMG
+1226 SAYANSGWMDMG

-1244 YGHKNGKLYIKFKDV
+1244 YGHKNGKLYVKFKDV
-1259 VTPATNGG
+1259 VTPATNGA

-1285 EVYYDDYNP
+1285 EVFYDDYNP

-1308 SDIAASDPCIF
+1308 SDIAAADPCIF

-1327 DNDGLDA
+1327 SNDGLDA

-1377 AANDELVAGP
+1377 AANDNLVAGP

-1397 DPINPSSTVKM
+1397 DPINPSSTVKL

-1414 DNLKAEAALDSTSVD
+1414 DNLKAEAALDSASVD

-1569 DLEAA
+1569 DLVAA

-1722 RKDGSFK
+1722 RKDGTFK

-1832 EFPEVINVEQPV
+1832 KFPEIINVEQPV

-1849 EPSYYEFHVVNKGTK
+1849 DPSYYEFYVVNKGTK
-1864 AFAITDVASEM
+1864 AFTITDVASEM
-1875 FTVSESDDPDVE
+1875 FTGSESDDPDVE
-1887 PSAPEGKLEVYAAQS
+1887 PSAPEGELEVYTAQS

-1912 GPLALSD
+1912 GPMALAA
-1919 DATAKAWIPYQS
+1919 DAAKAWVPYKS
-1931 GMMAPIVVGEDT
+1931 GMMAPIVVGTDT

-1948 TPYNVYEVH
+1948 APYNVYEVH

-1999 NVASDYKGTST
+1999 NVASDYKGTRT

-2087 DQKFIYDLPEGYKG
+2087 DQKFIYDLPAGYEG

-2116 AALMGTGAAA
+2116 AALMGTGATA

-2184 IHIVKEKPR
+2184 IHIAKEEPR

-2295 KDGEIASGK
+2295 KDGEIAPGE

-2341 HIYLNKNAAPIITAP
+2341 HIYLDKNAAPVITAP

-2410 SNGTYTVEAGGS
+2410 SNGTYTVKAGGS

-2453 SVVVNYNVEHT
+2453 SAVVNYNVEHT

-2490 DFFEDADGDAMTFS
+2490 DFFEDADGDVMTFS

-2552 LTVDAATGISNVVAD
+2552 LTVDAATGISNVVAG

-2581 GNLNVTIDAD
+2581 GNLNVTIGAD

-2618 DKASIALGKVAAGV
+2618 DKASVALGKVAAGV

>member
-1 MLNYSVAELRNN
+1 
-13 KTNMTRR
+13 MTRR

-59 VKLQREIADRMIAAK
+59 VKLQREIADRMVAAK

-83 KKYVQTG
+83 RKYVQTG

-356 SIAQCSWGASVAGD
+356 SIAQCSWGAGVADD

-378 VNYFTKNG
+378 VDYFTKNG

-403 GEEGDYYPGCLDKVV
+403 GEEGNYYPGCLDKVV

-506 VNDLYTQNPEYEGLM
+506 VNDLYTQNPEYKGLM

-582 ATDDLNKLSSA
+582 ATDDLNKLNSA

-630 KASAVSPI
+630 KASSVSPI

-686 TTATTRATMSTSAR
+686 TTATTRATMSTSGR
-700 NLKPNPG
+700 IKKPNPG

-720 AKRNAVASSD
+720 VKRNAVATSD
-730 YKAENW
+730 YQAKDW

-741 YSNYVYSYIG
+741 YSNQLYSYIG
-751 ETDTKLPNAL
+751 ETDTKMPNAL

-781 LIQGQNGQN
+781 RIQGQNGQN
-790 PEIEIYDGSRSISR
+790 PVIEIYDGSRSIST
-804 ASLIQKIN
+804 ASLIQKVN

-821 ITLKEQIYFAPGS
+821 ITLKEQIHFAPGS

-844 GAKNPLATGKT
+844 GAKNPLGTGKT
-855 ERTDIA
+855 TRTDVA

-883 TSFES
+883 TSFEAI
-888 VASQL
+888 ASQL
-893 TWAVQAVSKNPDWS
+893 TWAVQAISKNPDWS
-907 QVLNPEP
+907 QVLNPKP

-934 KLVNGTYNFNIH
+934 KLVNGTYKFNIH

-970 ELHSQQLVD
+970 ELHSQKLVD

-996 NSGYGVFGGN
+996 NSGYGVFGGK

-1070 RGVASVP
+1070 RGVASIP
-1077 AKQNVTPESYDA
+1077 AQQSVTPESYDA
-1089 GDLKVGGE
+1089 SDLKVGGE

-1123 KIVGSTAKV
+1123 KIVGSKARV
-1132 HKFGYTTI
+1132 HKFGYTTV

-1193 YVSSYGGVSMQQMD
+1193 YVSSYGGVSMQKAD

-1244 YGHKNGKLYIKFKDV
+1244 YGHKNGKFYVKFKDV

-1308 SDIAASDPCIF
+1308 SDIAAADPCIF

-1327 DNDGLDA
+1327 SNDGLDA

-1377 AANDELVAGP
+1377 AANDNLVAGP

-1397 DPINPSSTVKM
+1397 DPINPSSTVKL

-1414 DNLKAEAALDSTSVD
+1414 DNLKAEAALDSASVD

-1442 VLLSNNGKDALQV
+1442 VLLSNNGKDVLQV

-1468 EEMKAAFSVPAG
+1468 EEMNAAFSVPAG

-1521 NPTWKSNPES
+1521 NPIWKSNPES
-1531 LKVETPYGT
+1531 LEVETPYGT

-1569 DLEAA
+1569 DLEAT

-1722 RKDGSFK
+1722 RKDGTFK

-1810 NDPSRASVKI
+1810 NDPSRASIKI

-1864 AFAITDVASEM
+1864 AFAITDIASEM
-1875 FTVSESDDPDVE
+1875 FVAADPDDPW
-1887 PSAPEGKLEVYAAQS
+1887 AMPEASLEVYTSA
-1902 NNGGD
+1902 NNSGD

-1912 GPLALSD
+1912 GPMALAA
-1919 DATAKAWIPYQS
+1919 DAAKAWVPYQS

-1948 TPYNVYEVH
+1948 TPYNVSEVH
-1957 KKDFPLVFTVEGLN
+1957 AKDYPLVFSVEGLEN
-1971 EETHTSTIKLNITE
+1971 TEYNSTIKLNITE

-2010 VNLKNDGEYKLTYS
+2010 VNLMNDGAYKLTYS

-2031 RDAGNVDDGSNDP
+2031 RDAGNEYEDGNDP

-2074 GMVKALGLKKVKD
+2074 GMLKALGLKKVKD
-2087 DQKFIYDLPEGYKG
+2087 DQKFIYDLPSGYEG

-2116 AALMGTGAAA
+2116 AALMGTGASA

-2184 IHIVKEKPR
+2184 IHIAKEEPR

-2295 KDGEIASGK
+2295 KEGEIAPGE
-2304 AIPVQFEVNAKSA
+2304 ALPVQFEVNAKSA

-2341 HIYLNKNAAPIITAP
+2341 HIYLDKNAAPVITAP

-2392 ASVESY
+2392 ATVESY
-2398 ANEDGTQEGISE
+2398 ENEDGTQDGISE

-2422 LKLNVALVPDYGTA
+2422 LKLNVALAPAYGTA
-2436 GKHTFT
+2436 GKHSFA
-2442 VNAKDESGNVS
+2442 VNAKDEAGNVS
-2453 SVVVNYNVEHT
+2453 SAVVNYNVEHT

-2476 ALKGGET
+2476 VLKGGET

-2519 NGIIIAAKQVSGS
+2519 NGIIIAAKQMPGS

-2552 LTVDAATGISNVVAD
+2552 LTVDVATGISNVVAGG
-2567 ASKGDVTVNGDAEN
+2567 SKGDVAVNGDAEN
-2581 GNLNVTIDAD
+2581 GNLNVTIGAD

-2604 QLMAQKTLQNVHAG
+2604 QLMAQKTLLNVHAG
-2618 DKASIALGKVAAGV
+2618 DKAGVALGKVAAGV

-2644 AVKFVAK
+2644 AVKFAAK

>member
-1 MLNYSVAELRNN
+1 
-13 KTNMTRR
+13 MTRR

-46 QSAESNFVEGVVR
+46 QSAEPNFVEGVVR
-59 VKLQREIADRMIAAK
+59 VKLQREIADRMVAAK

-83 KKYVQTG
+83 RKYVQTG

-134 ASGMKLAQARNLF
+134 ASGVKLAQARNLF

-356 SIAQCSWGASVAGD
+356 SIAQCSWGAGVADD

-378 VNYFTKNG
+378 IDYFTKNG

-403 GEEGDYYPGCLDKVV
+403 GEEGNYYPGCLDKVV

-506 VNDLYTQNPEYEGLM
+506 VNDLYTQNPEYKGLM

-582 ATDDLNKLSSA
+582 ATDDLNKLNSA

-630 KASAVSPI
+630 KASSVSPI

-686 TTATTRATMSTSAR
+686 TTATTRATMSTSGR
-700 NLKPNPG
+700 IKNPNPG

-720 AKRNAVASSD
+720 VKRNAVATSNYQAKD
-730 YKAENW
+730 W

-741 YSNYVYSYIG
+741 YSNQLYSYIG

-781 LIQGQNGQN
+781 RIQGQNGQN
-790 PEIEIYDGSRSISR
+790 PVIEIYDGSRSIST
-804 ASLIQKIN
+804 ASLIQKVN
-812 YDFWAYNYP
+812 YSFWGYNYP
-821 ITLKEQIYFAPGS
+821 ITLKEQIHFAPGS

-844 GAKNPLATGKT
+844 GAKNPLGTGKT
-855 ERTDIA
+855 TRTDVA

-883 TSFES
+883 TSFEA

-893 TWAVQAVSKNPDWS
+893 TWAVQAISKNPDWS

-934 KLVNGTYNFNIH
+934 KLVNGTYKFNIH

-970 ELHSQQLVD
+970 ELHSQKLVD

-996 NSGYGVFGGN
+996 NSGYGVFGGK

-1077 AKQNVTPESYDA
+1077 AQQSVTLDTNDV

-1123 KIVGSTAKV
+1123 KIVGSKARV
-1132 HKFGYTTI
+1132 HKFGYTTV

-1259 VTPATNGG
+1259 VTPATNGA

-1319 VDANKVQE
+1319 VDANKVKE
-1327 DNDGLDA
+1327 SNGGLDA
-1334 PYYDIVTG
+1334 PYYDIQTG

-1352 SMIKSLSSTDG
+1352 SMIKSLSSTEG

-1397 DPINPSSTVKM
+1397 DPIHPSASVKL

-1442 VLLSNNGKDALQV
+1442 VLLSNNGKDALNV
-1455 AGVSVKNG
+1455 ASVTVKNG

-1468 EEMKAAFSVPAG
+1468 EDMNAAFSVPAG

-1531 LKVETPYGT
+1531 LEVETPYGT

-1548 TNEGDENLAFSVEP
+1548 TNEGDENLTFSAEP

-1569 DLEAA
+1569 DLEAT
-1574 GKSSVDYVFKSKL
+1574 GNSTVDYVFKSKL
-1587 DGFDIPYN
+1587 DGFDVPYK

-1694 KAKDDEVIVSYKNY
+1694 KAKDDEVIVSYMNY

-1810 NDPSRASVKI
+1810 NDPSRASIKI

-1864 AFAITDVASEM
+1864 AFAITDIASEM
-1875 FTVSESDDPDVE
+1875 FVAADPDDPW
-1887 PSAPEGKLEVYAAQS
+1887 AMPEASLEVYTSA
-1902 NNGGD
+1902 NNSGD

-1912 GPLALSD
+1912 GPMALAA
-1919 DATAKAWIPYQS
+1919 DAAKAWVPYQS

-1948 TPYNVYEVH
+1948 TPYNVSEVH
-1957 KKDFPLVFTVEGLN
+1957 AKDYPLVFSVEGLEN
-1971 EETHTSTIKLNITE
+1971 TEYNSTIKLNITE

-2031 RDAGNVDDGSNDP
+2031 RDAGNEYEDGNDP

-2074 GMVKALGLKKVKD
+2074 GMLKALGLKKVKD
-2087 DQKFIYDLPEGYKG
+2087 DQKFIYDLPKGYEG
-2101 NALYYPVLNPVANAQ
+2101 NALYYPVLNPVDNAQ
-2116 AALMGTGAAA
+2116 AALMGTGATA

-2193 EDGSYQGAA
+2193 DDGSYQGAA

-2229 KGSAMMATKDGDME
+2229 KSSAMMATKDGDME

-2258 DIEALYDNAYS
+2258 DIETLYDNAYS

-2295 KDGEIASGK
+2295 KEGEIAPGE
-2304 AIPVQFEVNAKSA
+2304 ALPVQFEVNAKSA

-2341 HIYLNKNAAPIITAP
+2341 HIYLDKNAAPVITAP

-2392 ASVESY
+2392 ATVESY
-2398 ANEDGTQEGISE
+2398 ENEDGTQDGISE

-2422 LKLNVALVPDYGTA
+2422 LKLNVALAPAYGTA
-2436 GKHTFT
+2436 GKHSFA
-2442 VNAKDESGNVS
+2442 VNAKDEAGNVS
-2453 SVVVNYNVEHT
+2453 SAVVNYNVEHT

-2476 ALKGGET
+2476 VLKSGET

-2519 NGIIIAAKQVSGS
+2519 NGIIIAAKQMPGS

-2543 GASTTGVIA
+2543 GASTTGVIT
-2552 LTVDAATGISNVVAD
+2552 LTVDVATGISNVVAGG
-2567 ASKGDVTVNGDAEN
+2567 SKGDVAVTGDAEN
-2581 GNLNVTIDAD
+2581 GNLNVTIGAD

-2604 QLMAQKTLQNVHAG
+2604 QLMAQKTLLNVHAG
-2618 DKASIALGKVAAGV
+2618 DKAGVALGKVAAGV

-2644 AVKFVAK
+2644 AVKFAAK

>member
-1 MLNYSVAELRNN
+1 
-13 KTNMTRR
+13 MTRR

-59 VKLQREIADRMIAAK
+59 VKLQREIADRMVAAK

-83 KKYVQTG
+83 RKYVQTG

-179 RAAKAASTMPFND
+179 KAAKAASTMPFND

-223 TGVTGSKDVV
+223 TGVTGSKDVL

-346 AIVYAADRGA
+346 ALVYAADRGA

-378 VNYFTKNG
+378 VDYFTKNG

-686 TTATTRATMSTSAR
+686 TTATTRAAMSTSAR

-781 LIQGQNGQN
+781 RIQGQNGKD
-790 PEIEIYDGSRSISR
+790 PEIEIYDGSRSISK
-804 ASLIQKIN
+804 ASLIQKVN

-855 ERTDIA
+855 ARTDIA
-861 QYSFYS
+861 QHSFYS

-934 KLVNGTYNFNIH
+934 KLVNGTYKFNIH

-986 QTKTIDVELT
+986 QTKTLDVELT
-996 NSGYGVFGGN
+996 NSGYGVFGGQ

-1013 KNVKSSSDQFN
+1013 KNVKSSSDQFY
-1024 VSKGANNIA
+1024 VSKGTNNIA

-1077 AKQNVTPESYDA
+1077 AQQSVTPDVYEA

-1097 DKTATITIKNTGNYP
+1097 DKIATITIKNTGNYP

-1123 KIVGSTAKV
+1123 KIVGSKARV
-1132 HKFGYTTI
+1132 HKFGYTTV

-1226 SAYTNSGWMDMG
+1226 SAYANSGWMDMG

-1244 YGHKNGKLYIKFKDV
+1244 YGHKNGKLYVKFKDV
-1259 VTPATNGG
+1259 VTPATNGA

-1285 EVYYDDYNP
+1285 EVFYDDYNP

-1308 SDIAASDPCIF
+1308 SDIAAADPCIF

-1327 DNDGLDA
+1327 SNDGLDA

-1377 AANDELVAGP
+1377 AANDNLVAGP

-1397 DPINPSSTVKM
+1397 DPINPSSTVKL

-1414 DNLKAEAALDSTSVD
+1414 DNLKAEAALDSASVD

-1442 VLLSNNGKDALQV
+1442 VLLSNNGKDVLQV

-1468 EEMKAAFSVPAG
+1468 EEMNAAFSVPAG

-1531 LKVETPYGT
+1531 LEVETPYGT

-1722 RKDGSFK
+1722 RKDGTFK

-1739 QLGVFGLCGIMDHTG
+1739 QVGVFGLCGIMDHTG

-1810 NDPSRASVKI
+1810 NDPSRASIKI

-1875 FTVSESDDPDVE
+1875 FVAADPDDPW
-1887 PSAPEGKLEVYAAQS
+1887 AMPEASLEVYTSA
-1902 NNGGD
+1902 NNSGD

-1912 GPLALSD
+1912 GPMALAA
-1919 DATAKAWIPYQS
+1919 DAAKAWVPYQS

-1948 TPYNVYEVH
+1948 TPYNVSEVH
-1957 KKDFPLVFTVEGLN
+1957 AKDYPLVFTVEGLEKTEYN
-1971 EETHTSTIKLNITE
+1971 STIKLNITE

-2010 VNLKNDGEYKLTYS
+2010 VNLMNDGAYKLTYS

-2074 GMVKALGLKKVKD
+2074 GMLKALGLKKVKD
-2087 DQKFIYDLPEGYKG
+2087 DQKFIYDLPSGYEG

-2116 AALMGTGAAA
+2116 AALMGTGASA

-2184 IHIVKEKPR
+2184 IHIAKEEPR

-2295 KDGEIASGK
+2295 KEGEIAPGE
-2304 AIPVQFEVNAKSA
+2304 ALPVQFEVNAKSA

-2341 HIYLNKNAAPIITAP
+2341 HIYLDKNAAPVITAP

-2392 ASVESY
+2392 ATVESY
-2398 ANEDGTQEGISE
+2398 ENEDGTQDGISE

-2422 LKLNVALVPDYGTA
+2422 LKLNVALAPAYGTA
-2436 GKHTFT
+2436 GKHSFA
-2442 VNAKDESGNVS
+2442 VNAKDEAGNVS
-2453 SVVVNYNVEHT
+2453 SAVVNYNVEHT

-2476 ALKGGET
+2476 VLKGGET

-2504 AQIADPSLAALYQSE
+2504 AQIADSSLAALYLSE
-2519 NGIIIAAKQVSGS
+2519 NGIIIAAKQMPGS

-2552 LTVDAATGISNVVAD
+2552 LTVDVATGISNIVAGG
-2567 ASKGDVTVNGDAEN
+2567 SKGDVAVNGDAEN
-2581 GNLNVTIDAD
+2581 GNLNVTIGAD

-2604 QLMAQKTLQNVHAG
+2604 QLMAQKTLLNVHAG
-2618 DKASIALGKVAAGV
+2618 DKAGVALGKVAAGV

-2644 AVKFVAK
+2644 AVKFAAK

>member
-1 MLNYSVAELRNN
+1 
-13 KTNMTRR
+13 MTRR

-117 AKHKAFGLDLW
+117 TKHKAFGLDLW

-179 RAAKAASTMPFND
+179 KAAKAASTMPFND

-378 VNYFTKNG
+378 VDYFTKNG

-506 VNDLYTQNPEYEGLM
+506 VNDLYAQNPEYEGLM

-730 YKAENW
+730 YKVENW

-934 KLVNGTYNFNIH
+934 KLVNGTYEFNIH

-996 NSGYGVFGGN
+996 NSGYGVFGGK

-1077 AKQNVTPESYDA
+1077 AKQSVTPDVYEA

-1146 ESFEYEPAPELADEK
+1146 ESFEYEPAPELADER

-1275 HMALCPDGSV
+1275 HMALYPDGSV

-1319 VDANKVQE
+1319 VDANKIQE

-1334 PYYDIVTG
+1334 PYYDIQTG

-1397 DPINPSSTVKM
+1397 DPINPSASVKL

-1548 TNEGDENLAFSVEP
+1548 TNEGDENLTFSAEP

-1832 EFPEVINVEQPV
+1832 EFPEIINVEQPV

-1849 EPSYYEFHVVNKGTK
+1849 DPSYYEFYVVNKGTK
-1864 AFAITDVASEM
+1864 AFTITDVASEM
-1875 FTVSESDDPDVE
+1875 FTGSESDDPDVE
-1887 PSAPEGKLEVYAAQS
+1887 PSAPEGGLEVYTAQS

-1912 GPLALSD
+1912 GPMALAA
-1919 DATAKAWIPYQS
+1919 DAAKAWVPYKS
-1931 GMMAPIVVGEDT
+1931 GMMTPIVVGTDT

-1948 TPYNVYEVH
+1948 APYNVYEVH

-1999 NVASDYKGTST
+1999 NVASDYNGTVT
-2010 VNLKNDGEYKLTYS
+2010 ANLMNAGQYKLTYS
-2024 LSLDPSG
+2024 LNLDPSG

-2087 DQKFIYDLPEGYKG
+2087 DQKFIYDLPTGYEG

-2116 AALMGTGAAA
+2116 AALMGTGATA

-2184 IHIVKEKPR
+2184 IHIAKEKPR

-2295 KDGEIASGK
+2295 KDGEIAPGK

-2341 HIYLNKNAAPIITAP
+2341 HIYLDKNAAPIITAP

-2453 SVVVNYNVEHT
+2453 SAVVNYNVEHT

-2490 DFFEDADGDAMTFS
+2490 DFFEDADGDVMTFS

-2532 TNINVVATDAN
+2532 TNINVVATDVN

-2552 LTVDAATGISNVVAD
+2552 LTVDAATGISNVVAG

-2581 GNLNVTIDAD
+2581 GNLNVTIGTD

-2604 QLMAQKTLQNVHAG
+2604 QLMAQKTLLNVHAG
-2618 DKASIALGKVAAGV
+2618 DKASVALGKVAAGV

>member
-1 MLNYSVAELRNN
+1 
-13 KTNMTRR
+13 MTRR

-46 QSAESNFVEGVVR
+46 QSAESDFVEGVVR
-59 VKLQREIADRMIAAK
+59 VKLQREIADRMVAAK

-83 KKYVQTG
+83 RKYVQTG

-223 TGVTGSKDVV
+223 TGVTGSKDVL

-281 VINSSDINAHSHG
+281 VINSSNINAHSHG

-346 AIVYAADRGA
+346 ALVYAADRGA
-356 SIAQCSWGASVAGD
+356 SIAQCSWGASVPGD

-378 VNYFTKNG
+378 VDYFTKNG

-781 LIQGQNGQN
+781 RIQGQNGKD
-790 PEIEIYDGSRSISR
+790 PEIEIYDGSRSISK
-804 ASLIQKIN
+804 ASLIQKVN

-855 ERTDIA
+855 ARTDIA
-861 QYSFYS
+861 QHSFYS

-934 KLVNGTYNFNIH
+934 KLVNGTYKFNIH

-986 QTKTIDVELT
+986 QTKTLDVELT
-996 NSGYGVFGGN
+996 NSGYGVFGGQ

-1013 KNVKSSSDQFN
+1013 KNVKSSSDQFK
-1024 VSKGANNIA
+1024 VSKGTNNIA

-1077 AKQNVTPESYDA
+1077 AQQSVTPDVYEA

-1123 KIVGSTAKV
+1123 KIVGSKARV
-1132 HKFGYTTI
+1132 HKFGYTTV

-1244 YGHKNGKLYIKFKDV
+1244 YGHKNGKLYVKFKDV
-1259 VTPATNGG
+1259 VTPATNGA

-1285 EVYYDDYNP
+1285 EVFYDDYNP

-1308 SDIAASDPCIF
+1308 SDIAAADPCIF

-1377 AANDELVAGP
+1377 AANDNLVAGP

-1397 DPINPSSTVKM
+1397 DPINPSSTVKL

-1414 DNLKAEAALDSTSVD
+1414 DNLKAEAALDSASVD

-1468 EEMKAAFSVPAG
+1468 EDMNAAFSVPAG
-1480 QGKDI
+1480 QSKDI

-1531 LKVETPYGT
+1531 LEVETPYGT

-1722 RKDGSFK
+1722 RKDGTFK

-1754 TRGITPADMYITDGN
+1754 TRGITPADMYITSGN

-1810 NDPSRASVKI
+1810 NDPSRASIKI
-1820 PVTLNITGEAQA
+1820 PVTLNITGEAKA

-1849 EPSYYEFHVVNKGTK
+1849 DPSYYEFHVVNKGTK

-1875 FTVSESDDPDVE
+1875 FVAADPDDPW
-1887 PSAPEGKLEVYAAQS
+1887 AMPEASLEVYTS
-1902 NNGGD
+1902 TNNSGD

-1912 GPLALSD
+1912 GPMALAG
-1919 DATAKAWIPYQS
+1919 DAAKAWVPYQS

-1948 TPYNVYEVH
+1948 TPYNVSEVH
-1957 KKDFPLVFTVEGLN
+1957 AKDYPLVFSVEGLEN
-1971 EETHTSTIKLNITE
+1971 TEYNSTIKLNITE

-2010 VNLKNDGEYKLTYS
+2010 VNLMNDGAYKLTYS

-2074 GMVKALGLKKVKD
+2074 GMLKALGLKKVKD
-2087 DQKFIYDLPEGYKG
+2087 DQKFIYDLPTGYEG

-2116 AALMGTGAAA
+2116 AALMGTGATA

-2184 IHIVKEKPR
+2184 IHIVKEEPR
-2193 EDGSYQGAA
+2193 ADGSYQGAA

-2295 KDGEIASGK
+2295 KEGEIAPGE
-2304 AIPVQFEVNAKSA
+2304 ALPVQFEVNAKSA

-2341 HIYLNKNAAPIITAP
+2341 HIYLDKNAAPVITAP

-2392 ASVESY
+2392 ATVESY
-2398 ANEDGTQEGISE
+2398 ENEDGTQDGISE

-2422 LKLNVALVPDYGTA
+2422 LKLNVALAPAYGTA
-2436 GKHTFT
+2436 GKHSFA
-2442 VNAKDESGNVS
+2442 VNAKDEAGNVS
-2453 SVVVNYNVEHT
+2453 SAVVNYNVEHT
-2464 NRAPKYVGPADL
+2464 NRAPKFVGPADL
-2476 ALKGGET
+2476 VLKGGET

-2519 NGIIIAAKQVSGS
+2519 NGIIIVAKQMPGS

-2552 LTVDAATGISNVVAD
+2552 LTVDVATGISNVVAGG
-2567 ASKGDVTVNGDAEN
+2567 SKGDVAVNGDAEN
-2581 GNLNVTIDAD
+2581 GNLNVTIGAD

-2604 QLMAQKTLQNVHAG
+2604 QLMAQKTLLNVHAG
-2618 DKASIALGKVAAGV
+2618 DKAGVALGKVAAGV

-2644 AVKFVAK
+2644 AVKFAAK

>member
-1 MLNYSVAELRNN
+1 
-13 KTNMTRR
+13 MTRR

-104 SMTRVFPYAGKNE
+104 SMTRVFPYAGKDE
-117 AKHKAFGLDLW
+117 AKHKAAGLDLW

-168 RFLEVSPAAVA
+168 RFLEISPAAVA
-179 RAAKAASTMPFND
+179 KAAKAASTMPFND

-281 VINSSDINAHSHG
+281 VIKSSDINAHSHG

-346 AIVYAADRGA
+346 SIVYAADRGA
-356 SIAQCSWGASVAGD
+356 SIAQCSWGAGVAD
-370 EDKSVTEA
+370 EEDKSVTEA
-378 VNYFTKNG
+378 VDYFTKNG

-393 GLCIFAAGNN
+393 GLCIFASGNN
-403 GEEGDYYPGCLDKVV
+403 GEEGNYYPGCLDKVV

-552 DNALIEWVIPETEEK
+552 DNALIEWTIPETEEK

-643 NAGPKVQVDQKNLS
+643 NSGPKVQVDQKNLS

-686 TTATTRATMSTSAR
+686 TTATTRATMSTSGR
-700 NLKPNPG
+700 IKNPNPG

-720 AKRNAVASSD
+720 VKRNAVATSNYQAKD
-730 YKAENW
+730 W

-741 YSNYVYSYIG
+741 YSNQLYSYIG

-781 LIQGQNGQN
+781 HFQGQNGQN
-790 PEIEIYDGSRSISR
+790 PVIEIYDGSRTIST
-804 ASLIQKIN
+804 ASLIQKVN

-821 ITLKEQIYFAPGS
+821 ITLKEQIHFAPGS

-844 GAKNPLATGKT
+844 GAKNPLGTGKT
-855 ERTDIA
+855 TRTDVA

-883 TSFES
+883 TSFEA
-888 VASQL
+888 VANQL
-893 TWAVQAVSKNPDWS
+893 TWAVQAISKNPDWS

-934 KLVNGTYNFNIH
+934 KLVNGTYKFNIH

-996 NSGYGVFGGN
+996 NSGYGVFAGK
-1006 YGMLQAP
+1006 YGMLQASQ
-1013 KNVKSSSDQFN
+1013 NEVKSSSDQFN
-1024 VSKGANNIA
+1024 VSKGAKNIA

-1077 AKQNVTPESYDA
+1077 AKQTVTPDVYEA

-1146 ESFEYEPAPELADEK
+1146 ESFKYEAAPELADEK

-1167 TNDNWQSGPIKV
+1167 TNNNWQSGPIKV

-1244 YGHKNGKLYIKFKDV
+1244 YGHKNGKFYVKFKDV

-1327 DNDGLDA
+1327 DNDGLNA
-1334 PYYDIVTG
+1334 PYYDIQTG

-1377 AANDELVAGP
+1377 AANDDLVAGP

-1397 DPINPSSTVKM
+1397 DPINPSASVKL

-1548 TNEGDENLAFSVEP
+1548 TNEGDENLTFSAEP
-1562 ASWFSAS
+1562 ASWYTAS
-1569 DLEAA
+1569 DLEAN
-1574 GKSSVDYVFKSKL
+1574 GNSTVDYVFKSKL
-1587 DGFDIPYN
+1587 DGFDVPYN

-1609 AYYID
+1609 AYYIN

-1708 GNTMMQGMNFEVIL
+1708 GNTMMLGMNFEVIL

-1729 FQYNVDPDGF
+1729 FQYHVDPDGF

-1769 AVEFSPYKNYVVAPG
+1769 TIEFTPYKNYVVAPG

-1820 PVTLNITGEAQA
+1820 PVTLNITGEVQA

-1844 DENAM
+1844 DENPM
-1849 EPSYYEFHVVNKGTK
+1849 YPSYYEFYVVNKGTK
-1864 AFAITDVASEM
+1864 AFTITNVASEM
-1875 FTVSESDDPDVE
+1875 FVAADPDE
-1887 PSAPEGKLEVYAAQS
+1887 PWATPEASLEVYTSA
-1902 NNGGD
+1902 NNSGGD
-1907 DGIDP
+1907 GGIDP

-1919 DATAKAWIPYQS
+1919 DATAKAWIPYWS
-1931 GMMAPIVVGEDT
+1931 GMMAPIVVGTDT

-1948 TPYNVYEVH
+1948 TPYNVSEVH
-1957 KKDFPLVFTVEGLN
+1957 AKDYPLVFSVEGLEN
-1971 EETHTSTIKLNITE
+1971 TEYNSTIKLNITE

-2010 VNLKNDGEYKLTYS
+2010 VNLMNDGKYKLIYS

-2031 RDAGNVDDGSNDP
+2031 RDAGNVDDGSNVP
-2044 APAYNV
+2044 APSYNV

-2087 DQKFIYDLPEGYKG
+2087 DQKFIYDLPSGYEG

-2116 AALMGTGAAA
+2116 AALMGTGATA

-2184 IHIVKEKPR
+2184 IHIIKEKPR
-2193 EDGSYQGAA
+2193 DDGSYQGAA

-2229 KGSAMMATKDGDME
+2229 KSSAMMATKDGDME
-2243 TNRYMAHL
+2243 PNRYMAHL

-2269 YGAFGYF
+2269 YGAFGFF

-2295 KDGEIASGK
+2295 KEGEIAPGE
-2304 AIPVQFEVNAKSA
+2304 ALPVQFEVNAKSA
-2317 YFAKNNKATLVV
+2317 YFSKNNKATLVV

-2341 HIYLNKNAAPIITAP
+2341 HIYLDKNAAPVITAP
-2356 EGETTVPEASKAM
+2356 EGETTVPEASKA
-2369 VPVTVADAEGEA
+2369 VVDVTVADAEGEA
-2381 FTVSLNDADGI
+2381 FTVSLEDADGI
-2392 ASVESY
+2392 AAVKSY
-2398 ANEDGTQEGISE
+2398 ANEDGTQDGISE
-2410 SNGTYTVEAGGS
+2410 SNGTYTVEKGKS
-2422 LKLNVALVPDYGTA
+2422 LKLNVALAPDYGTA

-2453 SVVVNYNVEHT
+2453 SAVVNYNVEHT

-2490 DFFEDADGDAMTFS
+2490 DFFEDVDGDVMTFS

-2552 LTVDAATGISNVVAD
+2552 LTVDAATGINNVVAD

-2618 DKASIALGKVAAGV
+2618 DKASVALGKVAAGV

>member
-1 MLNYSVAELRNN
+1 
-13 KTNMTRR
+13 MTRR

-104 SMTRVFPYAGKNE
+104 SMTRVFPYAGKDE
-117 AKHKAFGLDLW
+117 AKHKAAGLDLW

-168 RFLEVSPAAVA
+168 RFLEISPAAVA
-179 RAAKAASTMPFND
+179 KAAKAASTMPFND

-356 SIAQCSWGASVAGD
+356 SIAQCSWGAGVAD
-370 EDKSVTEA
+370 EEDKSVTEA
-378 VNYFTKNG
+378 VDYFTKNG

-403 GEEGDYYPGCLDKVV
+403 GEEGNYYPGCLDKVV

-552 DNALIEWVIPETEEK
+552 DNALIEWTIPETEEK

-643 NAGPKVQVDQKNLS
+643 NSGPKVQVDQKSLS

-678 EGVLKYQL
+678 EGVLKYKL
-686 TTATTRATMSTSAR
+686 TTATTRATMSTSGR
-700 NLKPNPG
+700 IKNPNPG

-720 AKRNAVASSD
+720 VKRNAVATSNYQAKD
-730 YKAENW
+730 W

-741 YSNYVYSYIG
+741 YSNQLYSYIG

-781 LIQGQNGQN
+781 HFQGQNGQN
-790 PEIEIYDGSRSISR
+790 PVIEIYDGSRTIST
-804 ASLIQKIN
+804 ASLIQKVN

-821 ITLKEQIYFAPGS
+821 ITLKEQIHFAPGS

-844 GAKNPLATGKT
+844 GAKNPLGTGKT
-855 ERTDIA
+855 TRTDVA

-883 TSFES
+883 TSFEA
-888 VASQL
+888 VANQL
-893 TWAVQAVSKNPDWS
+893 TWAVQAISKNPDWS

-934 KLVNGTYNFNIH
+934 KLVNGTYKFNIH

-996 NSGYGVFGGN
+996 NSGYGVFGGQ

-1013 KNVKSSSDQFN
+1013 KNIKSSSDQFN

-1077 AKQNVTPESYDA
+1077 AQQSVTPEVYEA

-1167 TNDNWQSGPIKV
+1167 TNNNWQSGPIKV

-1244 YGHKNGKLYIKFKDV
+1244 YGHKNGKFYVKFKDV

-1327 DNDGLDA
+1327 SNGGLNA
-1334 PYYDIVTG
+1334 PYYDIQTG

-1377 AANDELVAGP
+1377 AANDDLVAGP

-1397 DPINPSSTVKM
+1397 DPINPSASVKL

-1548 TNEGDENLAFSVEP
+1548 TNEGDENLTFSAEP
-1562 ASWFSAS
+1562 ASWYTAS
-1569 DLEAA
+1569 DLEAN
-1574 GKSSVDYVFKSKL
+1574 GNSTVDYVFKSKL
-1587 DGFDIPYN
+1587 DGFDVPYN

-1609 AYYID
+1609 AYYIN

-1630 GKKYKSMYI
+1630 GKKYKEMYI

-1708 GNTMMQGMNFEVIL
+1708 GNTMMLGMNFEVIL

-1729 FQYNVDPDGF
+1729 FQYHVDPDGF

-1769 AVEFSPYKNYVVAPG
+1769 TVEFTPYKNYVVAPG

-1799 DTYDYELNVTT
+1799 DTYDCELNVTT
-1810 NDPSRASVKI
+1810 NDPSKPSVKI
-1820 PVTLNITGEAQA
+1820 PVTLNITGEVQA

-1844 DENAM
+1844 DENPM
-1849 EPSYYEFHVVNKGTK
+1849 YPSYYEFYVVNKGTK
-1864 AFAITDVASEM
+1864 AFTITNVASEM
-1875 FTVSESDDPDVE
+1875 FVAADPDDPW
-1887 PSAPEGKLEVYAAQS
+1887 AMPEASLEVYTSA
-1902 NNGGD
+1902 NNSGGD
-1907 DGIDP
+1907 GGIDP
-1912 GPLALSD
+1912 GPMALAD
-1919 DATAKAWIPYQS
+1919 DATAKAWIPYRS
-1931 GMMAPIVVGEDT
+1931 GMMAPIVVGTDT

-1948 TPYNVYEVH
+1948 TPYKVNEVH
-1957 KKDFPLVFTVEGLN
+1957 AKDYPLVFSVEGLEN
-1971 EETHTSTIKLNITE
+1971 TEYNSTIKLNITE

-2010 VNLKNDGEYKLTYS
+2010 VNLMNDGKYKLIYS

-2031 RDAGNVDDGSNDP
+2031 RDAGNVDDGSNVP
-2044 APAYNV
+2044 APSYNV

-2087 DQKFIYDLPEGYKG
+2087 DQKFIYDLPSGYEG

-2116 AALMGTGAAA
+2116 AALMGTGATA

-2184 IHIVKEKPR
+2184 IHIVKEEPR
-2193 EDGSYQGAA
+2193 DDGSYQGAP

-2229 KGSAMMATKDGDME
+2229 KSSAMMATKDGDME

-2269 YGAFGYF
+2269 YGAFGFF

-2295 KDGEIASGK
+2295 KEGEIAPGE
-2304 AIPVQFEVNAKSA
+2304 ALPVLFEVNAKSA
-2317 YFAKNNKATLVV
+2317 YFSKNNKATLVV

-2341 HIYLNKNAAPIITAP
+2341 HIYLDKNAAPVITAP

-2398 ANEDGTQEGISE
+2398 ANEDGTQKGISE

-2552 LTVDAATGISNVVAD
+2552 LTVDAATGINNVVAD

-2618 DKASIALGKVAAGV
+2618 DKASVALGKVAAGV

>member
-1 MLNYSVAELRNN
+1 
-13 KTNMTRR
+13 MTRR
-20 LLLLVCAVLCLGSNV
+20 LLLIVCAVLCLGSNV

-104 SMTRVFPYAGKNE
+104 SMTRVFPYAGKDE
-117 AKHKAFGLDLW
+117 AKHKAAGLDLW

-134 ASGMKLAQARNLF
+134 ASGMKLAQARNLL
-147 RSAEGVS
+147 RSTEGVA
-154 YAQRIPLYKPIGGE
+154 YAQRIPVYKPIGGE

-179 RAAKAASTMPFND
+179 KAAKAASTMPFND

-346 AIVYAADRGA
+346 SIVYAADRGA
-356 SIAQCSWGASVAGD
+356 SIAQCSWGARVAD
-370 EDKSVTEA
+370 EEDKSVTAA
-378 VNYFTKNG
+378 VDYFTKNG

-403 GEEGDYYPGCLDKVV
+403 GEEGNYYPGCLDKVV

-506 VNDLYTQNPEYEGLM
+506 VNDLYTQNPEYKGLM

-552 DNALIEWVIPETEEK
+552 DNALIEWTIPETEEK
-567 SIDHHVIYYSTEAFS
+567 SIDHHVIYYSTEAFT

-686 TTATTRATMSTSAR
+686 TTATTRATMSTSGR
-700 NLKPNPG
+700 IKNPNPG

-720 AKRNAVASSD
+720 VKRNAVATSNYQAKD
-730 YKAENW
+730 W

-741 YSNYVYSYIG
+741 YSNQLYSYIG

-781 LIQGQNGQN
+781 HFQGQNGQD
-790 PEIEIYDGSRSISR
+790 PVIEIYDGSRTIST
-804 ASLIQKIN
+804 ASLIQKVN

-821 ITLKEQIYFAPGS
+821 ITLKEQIHFAPGS

-844 GAKNPLATGKT
+844 GAKNPLGTGKT
-855 ERTDIA
+855 TRTDVA

-883 TSFES
+883 TSFEA
-888 VASQL
+888 VANQL
-893 TWAVQAVSKNPDWS
+893 TWAVQAISKNPDWS

-934 KLVNGTYNFNIH
+934 KLVNGTYKFNIH

-996 NSGYGVFGGN
+996 NSGYGVFGGQ

-1013 KNVKSSSDQFN
+1013 KNIKSSSDQFN

-1077 AKQNVTPESYDA
+1077 AKQTVTPDVYEA

-1167 TNDNWQSGPIKV
+1167 TNNNWQSGPIKV

-1244 YGHKNGKLYIKFKDV
+1244 YGHKNGKFYVKFKDV

-1327 DNDGLDA
+1327 DNDGLNA
-1334 PYYDIVTG
+1334 PYYDIQTG

-1377 AANDELVAGP
+1377 AANDDLVAGP

-1397 DPINPSSTVKM
+1397 DPINPSASVKL

-1548 TNEGDENLAFSVEP
+1548 TNEGDENLTFSAEP
-1562 ASWFSAS
+1562 ASWYTAS
-1569 DLEAA
+1569 DLEAN
-1574 GKSSVDYVFKSKL
+1574 GNSTVDYVFKSKL
-1587 DGFDIPYN
+1587 DGFDVPYN

-1609 AYYID
+1609 AYYIN

-1708 GNTMMQGMNFEVIL
+1708 GNTMMLGMNFEVIL

-1729 FQYNVDPDGF
+1729 FQYHVDPDGF

-1769 AVEFSPYKNYVVAPG
+1769 TIEFTPYKNYVVAPG

-1820 PVTLNITGEAQA
+1820 PVTLNITGEVQA

-1844 DENAM
+1844 DENPM
-1849 EPSYYEFHVVNKGTK
+1849 YPSYYEFYVVNKGTK

-1875 FTVSESDDPDVE
+1875 FVAADPDDPW
-1887 PSAPEGKLEVYAAQS
+1887 AMPEASLEVYTSA
-1902 NNGGD
+1902 NNSGD

-1912 GPLALSD
+1912 GPMALAD
-1919 DATAKAWIPYQS
+1919 DAAKAWVPYRS
-1931 GMMAPIVVGEDT
+1931 GKMAPIVVGEDT

-1948 TPYNVYEVH
+1948 TPYNVSEVH
-1957 KKDFPLVFTVEGLN
+1957 AKDYPLVFSVEGLEN
-1971 EETHTSTIKLNITE
+1971 TEYNSTIKLNITE

-2010 VNLKNDGEYKLTYS
+2010 VNLMNDGKYKLIYS

-2031 RDAGNVDDGSNDP
+2031 RDAGNVDDGSNVP
-2044 APAYNV
+2044 APSYNV

-2087 DQKFIYDLPEGYKG
+2087 DQKFFYDLPSGYEG

-2116 AALMGTGAAA
+2116 AALMGTGATA

-2184 IHIVKEKPR
+2184 IHIVKEEPL
-2193 EDGSYQGAA
+2193 EDGSYRGVP

-2229 KGSAMMATKDGDME
+2229 KSSALMATKDGDME

-2295 KDGEIASGK
+2295 KDGEIAPGK

-2341 HIYLNKNAAPIITAP
+2341 HIYLDKNAAPVITAP

-2398 ANEDGTQEGISE
+2398 ANEDGTQKGISE

-2490 DFFEDADGDAMTFS
+2490 DFFEDVDGDVMTFS

-2552 LTVDAATGISNVVAD
+2552 LTVDAATGINNVVAD

-2604 QLMAQKTLQNVHAG
+2604 QLMAQKTLQNVHSG
-2618 DKASIALGKVAAGV
+2618 DKASVALGKVAAGV

>member
-1 MLNYSVAELRNN
+1 
-13 KTNMTRR
+13 MTRR

-104 SMTRVFPYAGKNE
+104 SMTRVFPYAGKDE
-117 AKHKAFGLDLW
+117 AKHKAAGLDLW

-168 RFLEVSPAAVA
+168 RFLEISPAAVA
-179 RAAKAASTMPFND
+179 KAAKAASTMPFND

-346 AIVYAADRGA
+346 SIVYAADRGA
-356 SIAQCSWGASVAGD
+356 SIAQCSWGAGVAD
-370 EDKSVTEA
+370 EEDKSVTEA
-378 VNYFTKNG
+378 VDYFTKNG

-403 GEEGDYYPGCLDKVV
+403 GEEGNYYPGCLDKVV

-506 VNDLYTQNPEYEGLM
+506 VNDLYTQNPEYKGLM

-552 DNALIEWVIPETEEK
+552 DNALIEWTIPETEEK

-686 TTATTRATMSTSAR
+686 TTATTRATMSTSGR
-700 NLKPNPG
+700 IKNPNPG

-720 AKRNAVASSD
+720 VKRNAVATSNYQAKD
-730 YKAENW
+730 W

-741 YSNYVYSYIG
+741 YSNQLYSYIG

-781 LIQGQNGQN
+781 HFQGQNGQN
-790 PEIEIYDGSRSISR
+790 PVIEIYDGSRTIST
-804 ASLIQKIN
+804 ASLIQKVN

-821 ITLKEQIYFAPGS
+821 ITLKEQIHFAPGS

-844 GAKNPLATGKT
+844 GAKNPLGTGKT
-855 ERTDIA
+855 TRTDVA

-883 TSFES
+883 TSFEA
-888 VASQL
+888 VANQL
-893 TWAVQAVSKNPDWS
+893 TWAVQAISKNPDWS

-934 KLVNGTYNFNIH
+934 KLVNGTYKFNIH

-996 NSGYGVFGGN
+996 NSGYGVFAGK
-1006 YGMLQAP
+1006 YGMLQASQ
-1013 KNVKSSSDQFN
+1013 NEVKSSSDQFN
-1024 VSKGANNIA
+1024 VSKGAKNIA

-1077 AKQNVTPESYDA
+1077 AKQTVTPDVYEA

-1146 ESFEYEPAPELADEK
+1146 ESFKYEAAPELADEK

-1167 TNDNWQSGPIKV
+1167 TNNNWQSGPIKV

-1244 YGHKNGKLYIKFKDV
+1244 YGHKNGKFYVKFKDV

-1327 DNDGLDA
+1327 DNDGLNA
-1334 PYYDIVTG
+1334 PYYDIQTG

-1377 AANDELVAGP
+1377 AANDDLVAGP

-1397 DPINPSSTVKM
+1397 DPINPSASVKL

-1548 TNEGDENLAFSVEP
+1548 TNEGDENLTFSAEP
-1562 ASWFSAS
+1562 ASWYTAS
-1569 DLEAA
+1569 DLEAN
-1574 GKSSVDYVFKSKL
+1574 GNSTVDYVFKSKL
-1587 DGFDIPYN
+1587 DGFDVPYN

-1609 AYYID
+1609 AYYIN

-1708 GNTMMQGMNFEVIL
+1708 GNTMMLGMNFEVIL

-1729 FQYNVDPDGF
+1729 FQYHVDPDGF

-1769 AVEFSPYKNYVVAPG
+1769 TIEFTPYKNYVVAPG

-1799 DTYDYELNVTT
+1799 DTYDCELNVTT
-1810 NDPSRASVKI
+1810 NDPSKASVKI
-1820 PVTLNITGEAQA
+1820 PVTLNITGEVQA

-1844 DENAM
+1844 DENPM
-1849 EPSYYEFHVVNKGTK
+1849 YPSYYEFYVVNKGTK
-1864 AFAITDVASEM
+1864 AFTITNVASEM
-1875 FTVSESDDPDVE
+1875 FVAADPDDPW
-1887 PSAPEGKLEVYAAQS
+1887 AMPEASLEVYTSA
-1902 NNGGD
+1902 NNSGGD
-1907 DGIDP
+1907 GGIDP

-1919 DATAKAWIPYQS
+1919 DATAKAWIPYRS

-1948 TPYNVYEVH
+1948 TPYNVSEVH
-1957 KKDFPLVFTVEGLN
+1957 AKDYPLVFSVEGLEN
-1971 EETHTSTIKLNITE
+1971 TEYNSTIKLNITE

-2010 VNLKNDGEYKLTYS
+2010 VNLMNDGKYKLIYS

-2031 RDAGNVDDGSNDP
+2031 RDAGNVDDGSNVP
-2044 APAYNV
+2044 APSYNV

-2087 DQKFIYDLPEGYKG
+2087 DQKFFYDLPSGYEG

-2116 AALMGTGAAA
+2116 AALMGTGATA

-2184 IHIVKEKPR
+2184 IHIVKEEPR
-2193 EDGSYQGAA
+2193 DDGSYQGAP

-2229 KGSAMMATKDGDME
+2229 KSSAMMATKDGDME

-2295 KDGEIASGK
+2295 KEGEIAPGE
-2304 AIPVQFEVNAKSA
+2304 ALPVQFEVNAKSA
-2317 YFAKNNKATLVV
+2317 YFSKNNKATLVV

-2341 HIYLNKNAAPIITAP
+2341 HIYLDKNAAPVITAP

-2398 ANEDGTQEGISE
+2398 ANEDGTQKGISE

-2490 DFFEDADGDAMTFS
+2490 DFFEDVDGDVMTFS

-2552 LTVDAATGISNVVAD
+2552 LTVDAATGINNVVAD

-2618 DKASIALGKVAAGV
+2618 DKASVALGKVAAGV

>member
-1 MLNYSVAELRNN
+1 
-13 KTNMTRR
+13 MTRR

-104 SMTRVFPYAGKNE
+104 SMTRVFPYAGQNE

-168 RFLEVSPAAVA
+168 RFLEISPAAVA
-179 RAAKAASTMPFND
+179 KAAKAASTMPFND

-769 ATYPNGFNLTDL
+769 ATYPNGFNLTNL

-934 KLVNGTYNFNIH
+934 KLVNGTYEFNIH

-996 NSGYGVFGGN
+996 NSGYGVFGGK

-1077 AKQNVTPESYDA
+1077 AKQSVTPDVYEA

-1244 YGHKNGKLYIKFKDV
+1244 YGHKNGKLYVKFKNV

-1334 PYYDIVTG
+1334 PYYDIQTG

-1397 DPINPSSTVKM
+1397 DPINPSASVKL

-1548 TNEGDENLAFSVEP
+1548 TNKGDEDLTFSAEP

-1630 GKKYKSMYI
+1630 GKKYKEMYI

-1832 EFPEVINVEQPV
+1832 EFPEIINVEQPV

-1849 EPSYYEFHVVNKGTK
+1849 DPSYYEFYVVNKGTK
-1864 AFAITDVASEM
+1864 AFTITDVASEM
-1875 FTVSESDDPDVE
+1875 FTGSESDDPDVE
-1887 PSAPEGKLEVYAAQS
+1887 PSAPEGGLEVYTAQS

-1912 GPLALSD
+1912 GPMALAA
-1919 DATAKAWIPYQS
+1919 DAAKAWVPYKS
-1931 GMMAPIVVGEDT
+1931 GMMTPIVVGTDT

-1948 TPYNVYEVH
+1948 APYNVYEVH

-1999 NVASDYKGTST
+1999 NVASDYKGTRT

-2087 DQKFIYDLPEGYKG
+2087 DQKFIYDLPSGYEG

-2116 AALMGTGAAA
+2116 AALMGTGTTA

-2295 KDGEIASGK
+2295 KDGEIAPGE

-2329 KSNDPYNKLYNY
+2329 KSNDPCSKLYNY
-2341 HIYLNKNAAPIITAP
+2341 HIYLDKNAAPVITAP

-2398 ANEDGTQEGISE
+2398 ENEEGTKEGISE

-2442 VNAKDESGNVS
+2442 VNAKDESGNAS

-2552 LTVDAATGISNVVAD
+2552 LTVDAATGISNVVAG

-2581 GNLNVTIDAD
+2581 GNLNVTIGAD

-2604 QLMAQKTLQNVHAG
+2604 QLMTQKTLQNVHAG
-2618 DKASIALGKVAAGV
+2618 DKASVALGKVAAGV

>member
-1 MLNYSVAELRNN
+1 
-13 KTNMTRR
+13 MTRR

-117 AKHKAFGLDLW
+117 TKHKAFGLDLW

-179 RAAKAASTMPFND
+179 KAAKAASTMPFND

-203 DGHIAGTKVGADAN
+203 DGHIAGTKMGADAN

-378 VNYFTKNG
+378 VDYFTKNG

-730 YKAENW
+730 YKVENW

-844 GAKNPLATGKT
+844 GAKNPLTTGKT

-934 KLVNGTYNFNIH
+934 KLVNGTYEFNIH

-996 NSGYGVFGGN
+996 NSGYGVFGGK

-1077 AKQNVTPESYDA
+1077 AKQDVAPESYDA

-1397 DPINPSSTVKM
+1397 DPINPSASVKL

-1463 KFTLA
+1463 KFTLV

-1498 DVLVITYQD
+1498 DVLVVTYQD

-1548 TNEGDENLAFSVEP
+1548 TNEGDEDLTFSAEP

-1832 EFPEVINVEQPV
+1832 KFPEIINVEQPV

-1849 EPSYYEFHVVNKGTK
+1849 DPSYYEFYVVNKGTK
-1864 AFAITDVASEM
+1864 AFTITDVASEM
-1875 FTVSESDDPDVE
+1875 FTGSESDDPDVE
-1887 PSAPEGKLEVYAAQS
+1887 PAPEGGLEVYTAQS

-1912 GPLALSD
+1912 GPMALAA
-1919 DATAKAWIPYQS
+1919 DAAKAWVPYKS
-1931 GMMAPIVVGEDT
+1931 GMMTPIVVGTDT

-1948 TPYNVYEVH
+1948 APYNVYEVH

-1999 NVASDYKGTST
+1999 NVASDYKGTRT

-2087 DQKFIYDLPEGYKG
+2087 DQKFIYDLPTGYEG

-2116 AALMGTGAAA
+2116 AALMGTGATA

-2184 IHIVKEKPR
+2184 IHIAKEEPR

-2295 KDGEIASGK
+2295 KDGEIAPGK

-2329 KSNDPYNKLYNY
+2329 KSNDPYNKLCNY
-2341 HIYLNKNAAPIITAP
+2341 HIYLDKNAAPIITAP

-2442 VNAKDESGNVS
+2442 VNAKDESDNVS

-2490 DFFEDADGDAMTFS
+2490 DFFEDADGDVMTFS

-2532 TNINVVATDAN
+2532 TNINVVATDVN

-2552 LTVDAATGISNVVAD
+2552 LTVDAATGISNVVTG

-2581 GNLNVTIDAD
+2581 GNLNVTIGAD

-2604 QLMAQKTLQNVHAG
+2604 QLMAQKTLLNVHAG
-2618 DKASIALGKVAAGV
+2618 DKASVALGKVAAGV

>member
-1 MLNYSVAELRNN
+1 
-13 KTNMTRR
+13 MTRR

-74 LPLSVKGTN
+74 LPLSVKGTS

-179 RAAKAASTMPFND
+179 KAAKAASTMPFND

-552 DNALIEWVIPETEEK
+552 DNALIEWTIPETEEK

-730 YKAENW
+730 YKVENW

-934 KLVNGTYNFNIH
+934 KLVNGTYEFNIH

-996 NSGYGVFGGN
+996 NSGYGVFGGK

-1033 ARSTGTLPVT
+1033 ARSIGTLPVT

-1077 AKQNVTPESYDA
+1077 AKQSVTPDVYEA

-1146 ESFEYEPAPELADEK
+1146 ESFEYEPAPELADET

-1244 YGHKNGKLYIKFKDV
+1244 YGHKNGKLYVKFKNV

-1334 PYYDIVTG
+1334 PYYDIQTG

-1397 DPINPSSTVKM
+1397 DPINPSSTVKL

-1548 TNEGDENLAFSVEP
+1548 TNKGDEDLTFSAEP

-1832 EFPEVINVEQPV
+1832 EFPEIINVEQPV

-1849 EPSYYEFHVVNKGTK
+1849 DPSYYEFYVVNKGTK
-1864 AFAITDVASEM
+1864 AFTITDVASEM
-1875 FTVSESDDPDVE
+1875 FTGSESDDPDVE
-1887 PSAPEGKLEVYAAQS
+1887 PSAPEGGLEVYTAQS

-1912 GPLALSD
+1912 GPMALAA
-1919 DATAKAWIPYQS
+1919 DAAKAWVPYKS
-1931 GMMAPIVVGEDT
+1931 GMMTPIVVGTDT

-1948 TPYNVYEVH
+1948 APYNVYEVH

-1999 NVASDYKGTST
+1999 NVASDYKGTRT

-2074 GMVKALGLKKVKD
+2074 GMLKTLGLKKVKD
-2087 DQKFIYDLPEGYKG
+2087 DQKFIYDLPKGYEG
-2101 NALYYPVLNPVANAQ
+2101 NALYYPVLNPVENAQ
-2116 AALMGTGAAA
+2116 AALMGTGATA

-2184 IHIVKEKPR
+2184 IHIVKEDPR

-2295 KDGEIASGK
+2295 KDGEIAPGK

-2329 KSNDPYNKLYNY
+2329 KSNDPCNKLCNY
-2341 HIYLNKNAAPIITAP
+2341 HIYLDKNAAPVITAP
-2356 EGETTVPEASKAM
+2356 EGETTVPEASKAI

-2398 ANEDGTQEGISE
+2398 ANENGTQEGISE

-2453 SVVVNYNVEHT
+2453 SAVVNYNVEHT

-2490 DFFEDADGDAMTFS
+2490 DFFEDADGDVMTFS

-2552 LTVDAATGISNVVAD
+2552 LTVDAATGISNVVAG

-2581 GNLNVTIDAD
+2581 GNLNVTIGAD

-2618 DKASIALGKVAAGV
+2618 DKASVALGKVAAGV

>member
-1 MLNYSVAELRNN
+1 
-13 KTNMTRR
+13 MTRR

-104 SMTRVFPYAGKNE
+104 SMTRVFPYAGKDE
-117 AKHKAFGLDLW
+117 AKHKAAGLDLW

-168 RFLEVSPAAVA
+168 RFLEISPAAVA
-179 RAAKAASTMPFND
+179 KAAKAASTMPFND

-346 AIVYAADRGA
+346 SIVYAADRGA
-356 SIAQCSWGASVAGD
+356 SIAQCSWGAGVAD
-370 EDKSVTEA
+370 EEDKSVTEA
-378 VNYFTKNG
+378 VDYFTKNG

-403 GEEGDYYPGCLDKVV
+403 GEEGNYYPGCLDKVV

-506 VNDLYTQNPEYEGLM
+506 VNDLYTQNPEYKGLM

-552 DNALIEWVIPETEEK
+552 DNALIEWTIPETEEK

-643 NAGPKVQVDQKNLS
+643 NSGPKVQVDQKNLS

-686 TTATTRATMSTSAR
+686 TTATTRATMSTSGR
-700 NLKPNPG
+700 IKNPNPG

-720 AKRNAVASSD
+720 VKRNAVATSNYQAKD
-730 YKAENW
+730 W

-741 YSNYVYSYIG
+741 YSNQLYSYIG

-781 LIQGQNGQN
+781 HFQGQNGQN
-790 PEIEIYDGSRSISR
+790 PVIEIYDGSRTIST
-804 ASLIQKIN
+804 ASLIQKVN

-821 ITLKEQIYFAPGS
+821 ITLKEQIHFAPGS

-844 GAKNPLATGKT
+844 GAKNPLGTGKT
-855 ERTDIA
+855 TRTDVA

-883 TSFES
+883 TSFEA
-888 VASQL
+888 VANQL
-893 TWAVQAVSKNPDWS
+893 TWAVQAISKNPDWS

-934 KLVNGTYNFNIH
+934 KLVNGTYKFNIH

-996 NSGYGVFGGN
+996 NSGYGVFGGQ

-1013 KNVKSSSDQFN
+1013 KNIKSSSDQFN

-1077 AKQNVTPESYDA
+1077 AKQTVTPDVYEA

-1146 ESFEYEPAPELADEK
+1146 ESFKYEAAPELADEK

-1167 TNDNWQSGPIKV
+1167 TNNNWQSGPIKV

-1244 YGHKNGKLYIKFKDV
+1244 YGHKNGKFYVKFKDV

-1327 DNDGLDA
+1327 DNDGLNA
-1334 PYYDIVTG
+1334 PYYDIQTG

-1377 AANDELVAGP
+1377 AANDDLVAGP

-1397 DPINPSSTVKM
+1397 DPINPSASVKL

-1548 TNEGDENLAFSVEP
+1548 TNEGDENLTFSAEP
-1562 ASWFSAS
+1562 ASWYTAS
-1569 DLEAA
+1569 DLEAN
-1574 GKSSVDYVFKSKL
+1574 GNSTVDYVFKSKL
-1587 DGFDIPYN
+1587 DGFDVPYN

-1609 AYYID
+1609 AYYIN

-1708 GNTMMQGMNFEVIL
+1708 GNTMMLGMNFEVIL

-1729 FQYNVDPDGF
+1729 FQYHVDPDGF

-1769 AVEFSPYKNYVVAPG
+1769 TIEFTPYKNYVVAPG

-1820 PVTLNITGEAQA
+1820 PVTLNITGEVQA

-1844 DENAM
+1844 DENPM
-1849 EPSYYEFHVVNKGTK
+1849 YPSYYEFYVVNKGTK
-1864 AFAITDVASEM
+1864 AFTITNVASEM
-1875 FTVSESDDPDVE
+1875 FVAADPDDPW
-1887 PSAPEGKLEVYAAQS
+1887 AMPEASLEVYTSA
-1902 NNGGD
+1902 NNSGGD
-1907 DGIDP
+1907 GGIDP
-1912 GPLALSD
+1912 GPMALAD
-1919 DATAKAWIPYQS
+1919 DAAKAWIPYRS
-1931 GMMAPIVVGEDT
+1931 GMMAPIVVGTDT

-1957 KKDFPLVFTVEGLN
+1957 AKDYPLVFTVEGLEN
-1971 EETHTSTIKLNITE
+1971 TEYNSTIKLNITE

-2010 VNLKNDGEYKLTYS
+2010 VNLMNDGKYKLIYS

-2031 RDAGNVDDGSNDP
+2031 RDAGNVDDGSNVP
-2044 APAYNV
+2044 APSYNV

-2087 DQKFIYDLPEGYKG
+2087 DQKFIYDLPKDYEG

-2116 AALMGTGAAA
+2116 AALMGTGASA

-2184 IHIVKEKPR
+2184 IHIVKEEPL
-2193 EDGSYQGAA
+2193 EDGSYRGAA

-2229 KGSAMMATKDGDME
+2229 KSSAMMATKDGDME

-2295 KDGEIASGK
+2295 KEGEIAPGE
-2304 AIPVQFEVNAKSA
+2304 ALPVQFEVNAKSA
-2317 YFAKNNKATLVV
+2317 YFSKNNKATLVV

-2341 HIYLNKNAAPIITAP
+2341 HIYLDKNAAPVITAP

-2398 ANEDGTQEGISE
+2398 ANEDGTQKGISE

-2490 DFFEDADGDAMTFS
+2490 DFFEDVDGDAMTFS

-2552 LTVDAATGISNVVAD
+2552 LTVDAATGINNVVAD

-2618 DKASIALGKVAAGV
+2618 DKASVALGKVAAGV

>member
-1 MLNYSVAELRNN
+1 M
-13 KTNMTRR
+13 
-20 LLLLVCAVLCLGSNV
+20 
-35 RISAQSTSSTT
+35 
-46 QSAESNFVEGVVR
+46 
-59 VKLQREIADRMIAAK
+59 
-74 LPLSVKGTN
+74 
-83 KKYVQTG
+83 
-90 VTPLDRVNQ
+90 
-99 KVKAV
+99 
-104 SMTRVFPYAGKNE
+104 
-117 AKHKAFGLDLW
+117 
-128 YDVHYE
+128 
-134 ASGMKLAQARNLF
+134 
-147 RSAEGVS
+147 
-154 YAQRIPLYKPIGGE
+154 
-168 RFLEVSPAAVA
+168 
-179 RAAKAASTMPFND
+179 
-192 PLLNDQWHYNN
+192 
-203 DGHIAGTKVGADAN
+203 
-217 VFKAWE
+217 
-223 TGVTGSKDVV
+223 
-233 VAIIDGGFQVD
+233 
-244 HPDLKDNV
+244 
-252 WINTA
+252 
-257 ELNGKPGVDDDGDG
+257 
-271 YVDDIYGYNF
+271 
-281 VINSSDINAHSHG
+281 
-294 THVAGTVGATNNNGI
+294 
-309 GVCGVAG
+309 
-316 GSDGKGGVKMM
+316 
-327 VCQVFDSRAS
+327 
-337 SSAVADFGA
+337 
-346 AIVYAADRGA
+346 
-356 SIAQCSWGASVAGD
+356 
-370 EDKSVTEA
+370 
-378 VNYFTKNG
+378 
-386 GGDKMNG
+386 
-393 GLCIFAAGNN
+393 
-403 GEEGDYYPGCLDKVV
+403 
-418 AVGSMA
+418 
-424 PDGSVAYY
+424 
-432 SNRGK
+432 
-437 WVDVT
+437 
-442 APGGLEDNGQQYGV
+442 
-456 LSTLPNSTYGYN
+456 
-468 EGTSMACP
+468 
-476 HVSGIAALILSK
+476 
-488 YGNKQF
+488 
-494 SNETLRTLLTTS
+494 
-506 VNDLYTQNPEYEGLM
+506 
-521 GSGYIDAYKALQGK
+521 
-535 EGSVPE
+535 
-541 AVADFTVTASH
+541 
-552 DNALIEWVIPETEEK
+552 
-567 SIDHHVIYYSTEAFS
+567 
-582 ATDDLNKLSSA
+582 
-593 TVDTKFKY
+593 
-601 SGDKMSYEVEGLKAS
+601 
-616 TKYYFAIVAYNRWG
+616 
-630 KASAVSPI
+630 
-638 KEATT
+638 
-643 NAGPKVQVDQKNLS
+643 
-657 MTVDATKAST
+657 
-667 AEASFNVKNAG
+667 
-678 EGVLKYQL
+678 
-686 TTATTRATMSTSAR
+686 
-700 NLKPNPG
+700 
-707 QVLPFSGTVSPTL
+707 
-720 AKRNAVASSD
+720 
-730 YKAENW
+730 
-736 PDTLT
+736 
-741 YSNYVYSYIG
+741 
-751 ETDTKLPNAL
+751 
-761 AQYFYVDK
+761 
-769 ATYPNGFNLTDL
+769 
-781 LIQGQNGQN
+781 
-790 PEIEIYDGSRSISR
+790 
-804 ASLIQKIN
+804 
-812 YDFWAYNYP
+812 
-821 ITLKEQIYFAPGS
+821 
-834 SFWVVAKFPA
+834 
-844 GAKNPLATGKT
+844 
-855 ERTDIA
+855 
-861 QYSFYS
+861 
-867 SDNGTTW
+867 
-874 TQLSEVLKG
+874 
-883 TSFES
+883 
-888 VASQL
+888 
-893 TWAVQAVSKNPDWS
+893 
-907 QVLNPEP
+907 
-914 ISGEVRPNESQK
+914 
-926 VTLKNDGQ
+926 
-934 KLVNGTYNFNIH
+934 
-946 VKSNEAVDSK
+946 
-956 QQVALAMT
+956 
-964 VKGYKP
+964 
-970 ELHSQQLVD
+970 
-979 FGDLLVG
+979 
-986 QTKTIDVELT
+986 
-996 NSGYGVFGGN
+996 
-1006 YGMLQAP
+1006 
-1013 KNVKSSSDQFN
+1013 
-1024 VSKGANNIA
+1024 
-1033 ARSTGTLPVT
+1033 
-1043 FAPTKEGNFSSTITL
+1043 
-1058 TDKNGNQHSFLV
+1058 
-1070 RGVASVP
+1070 
-1077 AKQNVTPESYDA
+1077 
-1089 GDLKVGGE
+1089 KVGGE

-1167 TNDNWQSGPIKV
+1167 TNDNWQSGPINV

-1319 VDANKVQE
+1319 VDAKKVQE
-1327 DNDGLDA
+1327 DNDGQDA

-1397 DPINPSSTVKM
+1397 DPINPSASVKL

-1442 VLLSNNGKDALQV
+1442 VLLSNNGKDALNV
-1455 AGVSVKNG
+1455 TSVTVKNG

-1468 EEMKAAFSVPAG
+1468 EEMNAAFSVPAG

-1531 LKVETPYGT
+1531 LEVETPYGT

-1548 TNEGDENLAFSVEP
+1548 TNEGDENLTFSAEP
-1562 ASWFSAS
+1562 ASWYTAS
-1569 DLEAA
+1569 DQEAT
-1574 GKSSVDYVFKSKL
+1574 GKSTVDYVFKSKL
-1587 DGFDIPYN
+1587 DGFDVPYK

-1614 KTDFKKVELP
+1614 KTDYKKVTLP

-1630 GKKYKSMYI
+1630 GKKYKEMYI

-1799 DTYDYELNVTT
+1799 DTYDYKLNVTT
-1810 NDPSRASVKI
+1810 NDPSQPSVKI
-1820 PVTLNITGEAQA
+1820 PVTLNITGKAQA
-1832 EFPEVINVEQPV
+1832 EFPEIINVEQPV

-1849 EPSYYEFHVVNKGTK
+1849 DPSYYEFYVVNKGTK
-1864 AFAITDVASEM
+1864 AFTITDVASEM
-1875 FTVSESDDPDVE
+1875 FVPADPDDLW
-1887 PSAPEGKLEVYAAQS
+1887 AMPEASLEVYTAQS

-1912 GPLALSD
+1912 GPMALAA
-1919 DATAKAWIPYQS
+1919 DAAKAWVPYKS

-1948 TPYNVYEVH
+1948 IPYNVSEVH
-1957 KKDFPLVFTVEGLN
+1957 AKDYPLVFTVEGLN
-1971 EETHTSTIKLNITE
+1971 EETHTSTIKLNITK

-2010 VNLKNDGEYKLTYS
+2010 VSLMNTGAYKLTYS

-2031 RDAGNVDDGSNDP
+2031 RDAGNEYEDGNDP

-2050 ISYPSEDVAK
+2050 ISYPSENAAK

-2087 DQKFIYDLPEGYKG
+2087 DQKFIYDLPKDYEG
-2101 NALYYPVLNPVANAQ
+2101 NALYYPVLNPVENAQ
-2116 AALMGTGAAA
+2116 AALMGTGATA

-2184 IHIVKEKPR
+2184 IHIAKEEPR

-2229 KGSAMMATKDGDME
+2229 KSSAMMATKDGDME

-2258 DIEALYDNAYS
+2258 DIETLYDNAYS

-2295 KDGEIASGK
+2295 KDGEIAPGK

-2329 KSNDPYNKLYNY
+2329 KSNDPMNKLYNY
-2341 HIYLNKNAAPIITAP
+2341 HIYLDKNAAPVITAP

-2398 ANEDGTQEGISE
+2398 ENEDGTQEGISE

-2422 LKLNVALVPDYGTA
+2422 LKLNVALAPDYGTA

-2453 SVVVNYNVEHT
+2453 SAVVNYNVEHT
-2464 NRAPKYVGPADL
+2464 NRAPKYVGPTDL
-2476 ALKGGET
+2476 SLKGGET

-2504 AQIADPSLAALYQSE
+2504 AQIADPSLAALYKSE

-2532 TNINVVATDAN
+2532 TNINVVATDVN

-2552 LTVDAATGISNVVAD
+2552 LTVDAATGISNVVAG

-2581 GNLNVTIDAD
+2581 GNLNVTIGAD

-2618 DKASIALGKVAAGV
+2618 DKASVALGKVAAGV

>member
-1 MLNYSVAELRNN
+1 
-13 KTNMTRR
+13 MTRR

-46 QSAESNFVEGVVR
+46 QSAEPNFVEGVVR
-59 VKLQREIADRMIAAK
+59 VKLQREIADRMVAAK

-83 KKYVQTG
+83 RKYVQTG

-281 VINSSDINAHSHG
+281 VINSSNINAHSHG

-346 AIVYAADRGA
+346 ALVYAADRGA

-378 VNYFTKNG
+378 VDYFTKNG

-506 VNDLYTQNPEYEGLM
+506 VNDLYTQNPEYKGLM

-781 LIQGQNGQN
+781 RIQGQNGKD
-790 PEIEIYDGSRSISR
+790 PEIEIYDGSRSISK
-804 ASLIQKIN
+804 ASLIQKVN

-855 ERTDIA
+855 ARTDIA
-861 QYSFYS
+861 QHSFYS

-934 KLVNGTYNFNIH
+934 KLVNGTYKFNIH

-986 QTKTIDVELT
+986 QTKTLDVELT
-996 NSGYGVFGGN
+996 NSGYGVFGGQ

-1013 KNVKSSSDQFN
+1013 KNVKSSSDQFS
-1024 VSKGANNIA
+1024 VSKGINNIA

-1077 AKQNVTPESYDA
+1077 AQQSVTPDVYEA

-1123 KIVGSTAKV
+1123 KIVGSKARV
-1132 HKFGYTTI
+1132 HKFGYTTV

-1217 DCVQGLGYI
+1217 DCVDGLGYI
-1226 SAYTNSGWMDMG
+1226 SAYTNSGWLDMG

-1259 VTPATNGG
+1259 VTPATNGA

-1285 EVYYDDYNP
+1285 EVFYDDYNP

-1377 AANDELVAGP
+1377 AANDNLVAGP

-1397 DPINPSSTVKM
+1397 DPINPSSTVKL

-1414 DNLKAEAALDSTSVD
+1414 DNLKAEAALDSASVD

-1468 EEMKAAFSVPAG
+1468 EEMNAAFSVPAG

-1531 LKVETPYGT
+1531 LEVETPYGT

-1548 TNEGDENLAFSVEP
+1548 TNEGDENLTFSAEP

-1569 DLEAA
+1569 DLEAT

-1664 PTTETFY
+1664 PTKETFY

-1739 QLGVFGLCGIMDHTG
+1739 QVGVFGLCGIMDHTG
-1754 TRGITPADMYITDGN
+1754 TRGITPADMYITGGN

-1810 NDPSRASVKI
+1810 NDPSRASIKI
-1820 PVTLNITGEAQA
+1820 PVTLNITGEAKA

-1875 FTVSESDDPDVE
+1875 FVAADPDDPW
-1887 PSAPEGKLEVYAAQS
+1887 AMPEASLEVYTSA
-1902 NNGGD
+1902 NNSGD

-1912 GPLALSD
+1912 GPMALAA
-1919 DATAKAWIPYQS
+1919 DAAKAWVPYQS

-1948 TPYNVYEVH
+1948 TPYNVSEVH
-1957 KKDFPLVFTVEGLN
+1957 AKDYPLVFSVEGLEN
-1971 EETHTSTIKLNITE
+1971 TEYNSTVKLNITE

-2010 VNLKNDGEYKLTYS
+2010 VNLMNAGEYKLTYS

-2031 RDAGNVDDGSNDP
+2031 RDAGNEYEDGNDP

-2074 GMVKALGLKKVKD
+2074 GMLKALGLKKVKD
-2087 DQKFIYDLPEGYKG
+2087 DQKFIYDLPTGYEG

-2116 AALMGTGAAA
+2116 AALMGTGASA

-2184 IHIVKEKPR
+2184 IHIVKEEPR

-2295 KDGEIASGK
+2295 KEGEIAPGE
-2304 AIPVQFEVNAKSA
+2304 ALPVQFEVNAKSA

-2341 HIYLNKNAAPIITAP
+2341 HIYLDKNAAPVITAP

-2369 VPVTVADAEGEA
+2369 VPVTVADAEGES

-2392 ASVESY
+2392 ATVESY
-2398 ANEDGTQEGISE
+2398 ENEDGTQDGISE

-2422 LKLNVALVPDYGTA
+2422 LKLNVALAPAYGTA
-2436 GKHTFT
+2436 GKHSFA
-2442 VNAKDESGNVS
+2442 VNAKDEAGNVS
-2453 SVVVNYNVEHT
+2453 SAVVNYNVEHT

-2476 ALKGGET
+2476 VLKGGET

-2552 LTVDAATGISNVVAD
+2552 LTVDAATGISNVVAG

-2618 DKASIALGKVAAGV
+2618 DKASVALGKVAAGV

>member
-1 MLNYSVAELRNN
+1 
-13 KTNMTRR
+13 MTRR

-90 VTPLDRVNQ
+90 VTPLDRVSQ

-104 SMTRVFPYAGKNE
+104 SMTRVFPYAGKDE
-117 AKHKAFGLDLW
+117 AKHKAAGLDLW

-168 RFLEVSPAAVA
+168 RFLEISPAAVA
-179 RAAKAASTMPFND
+179 KAAKAASTMPFND

-356 SIAQCSWGASVAGD
+356 SIAQCSWGAGVAD
-370 EDKSVTEA
+370 EEDKSVTEA
-378 VNYFTKNG
+378 VDYFTKNG

-403 GEEGDYYPGCLDKVV
+403 GEEGNYYPGCLDKVV

-552 DNALIEWVIPETEEK
+552 DNALIEWTIPETEEK

-643 NAGPKVQVDQKNLS
+643 NSGPKVQVDQKNLS

-686 TTATTRATMSTSAR
+686 TTATTRATMSTSGR
-700 NLKPNPG
+700 IKNPNPG

-720 AKRNAVASSD
+720 VKRNAVATSNYQAKD
-730 YKAENW
+730 W

-741 YSNYVYSYIG
+741 YSNQLYSYIG

-781 LIQGQNGQN
+781 HFQGQNGQN
-790 PEIEIYDGSRSISR
+790 PVIEIYDGSRTIST
-804 ASLIQKIN
+804 ASLIQKVN

-821 ITLKEQIYFAPGS
+821 ITLKEQIHFAPGS

-844 GAKNPLATGKT
+844 GAKNPLGTGKT
-855 ERTDIA
+855 TRTDVA

-883 TSFES
+883 TSFEA

-893 TWAVQAVSKNPDWS
+893 TWAVQAISKNPDWS

-934 KLVNGTYNFNIH
+934 KLVNGTYKFNIH

-996 NSGYGVFGGN
+996 NSGYGVFAGK
-1006 YGMLQAP
+1006 YGMLQASQ
-1013 KNVKSSSDQFN
+1013 NEVKSSSDQFN

-1077 AKQNVTPESYDA
+1077 AKQTVTPDVYEA

-1146 ESFEYEPAPELADEK
+1146 KSFEYEPAPELADEK

-1167 TNDNWQSGPIKV
+1167 TNNNWQSGPIKV

-1244 YGHKNGKLYIKFKDV
+1244 YGHKNGKFYVKFKDV

-1327 DNDGLDA
+1327 DNDGLNA
-1334 PYYDIVTG
+1334 PYYDIQTG

-1377 AANDELVAGP
+1377 AANDDLVAGP

-1397 DPINPSSTVKM
+1397 DPINPSASVKL

-1414 DNLKAEAALDSTSVD
+1414 DNLKAEAALDFTSVD

-1442 VLLSNNGKDALQV
+1442 VLLSNNGKDVLNV
-1455 AGVSVKNG
+1455 TSVSVKNG

-1485 VVTLPTAEKGTVE
+1485 VVTLPTAEKGIVE

-1548 TNEGDENLAFSVEP
+1548 TNEGDENLTFSAEP
-1562 ASWFSAS
+1562 ASWYTAS
-1569 DLEAA
+1569 DLEAN
-1574 GKSSVDYVFKSKL
+1574 GNSTVDYVFKSKL
-1587 DGFDIPYN
+1587 DGFDVPYN

-1609 AYYID
+1609 AYYIN

-1708 GNTMMQGMNFEVIL
+1708 GNTMMLGMNFEVIL

-1729 FQYNVDPDGF
+1729 FQYHVDPDGF

-1769 AVEFSPYKNYVVAPG
+1769 TIEFTPYKNYVVAPG

-1820 PVTLNITGEAQA
+1820 PVTLNITGEVQA

-1844 DENAM
+1844 DENPM
-1849 EPSYYEFHVVNKGTK
+1849 YPSYYEFYVVNKGTK
-1864 AFAITDVASEM
+1864 AFTITNVASEM
-1875 FTVSESDDPDVE
+1875 FVAADPDDPW
-1887 PSAPEGKLEVYAAQS
+1887 AMPEASLEVYTSA
-1902 NNGGD
+1902 NNSGGD
-1907 DGIDP
+1907 GGIDP

-1919 DATAKAWIPYQS
+1919 DATAKAWIPYRS
-1931 GMMAPIVVGEDT
+1931 GMMAPIVVGTDT

-1957 KKDFPLVFTVEGLN
+1957 AKDYPLVFSVEGLEN
-1971 EETHTSTIKLNITE
+1971 TEYNSTIKLNITE

-2010 VNLKNDGEYKLTYS
+2010 VNLMNDGKYKLIYS

-2031 RDAGNVDDGSNDP
+2031 RDAGNVDDGSNVP
-2044 APAYNV
+2044 APSYNV

-2087 DQKFIYDLPEGYKG
+2087 DQKFFYDLPSGYEG

-2116 AALMGTGAAA
+2116 AALMGTGASA

-2184 IHIVKEKPR
+2184 IHIVKEEPR
-2193 EDGSYQGAA
+2193 DDGSYQGAP

-2229 KGSAMMATKDGDME
+2229 KSSAMMATKDGDME

-2295 KDGEIASGK
+2295 KEGEIAPGE
-2304 AIPVQFEVNAKSA
+2304 ALPVQFEVNAKSA
-2317 YFAKNNKATLVV
+2317 YFSKNNKATLVV

-2341 HIYLNKNAAPIITAP
+2341 HIYLDKNAAPVITAP

-2490 DFFEDADGDAMTFS
+2490 DFFEDVDGDVMTFS

-2552 LTVDAATGISNVVAD
+2552 LTVDAATGINNVVAD

-2618 DKASIALGKVAAGV
+2618 DKASVALGKVAAGV

>member
-1 MLNYSVAELRNN
+1 
-13 KTNMTRR
+13 MTRR

-59 VKLQREIADRMIAAK
+59 VKLQREIADRMVAAK
-74 LPLSVKGTN
+74 LPLSVKGTS

-104 SMTRVFPYAGKNE
+104 SMTRVFPYAGQNE

-179 RAAKAASTMPFND
+179 KAAKAASTMPFND

-203 DGHIAGTKVGADAN
+203 DGHIAGTKMGADAN

-378 VNYFTKNG
+378 VDYFTKNG

-741 YSNYVYSYIG
+741 YANYVYSYIG

-855 ERTDIA
+855 ARTDIA

-907 QVLNPEP
+907 QVLTPEP

-934 KLVNGTYNFNIH
+934 KLVNGTYEFNIH

-996 NSGYGVFGGN
+996 NSGYGVFGGK

-1077 AKQNVTPESYDA
+1077 AKQSVTPDVYEA

-1193 YVSSYGGVSMQQMD
+1193 YVSSYGGVSMKQAD

-1244 YGHKNGKLYIKFKDV
+1244 YGHKNGKFYVKFKDV
-1259 VTPATNGG
+1259 VTPATNGA

-1308 SDIAASDPCIF
+1308 SDIAAADPCIF

-1327 DNDGLDA
+1327 SNDGLDA

-1377 AANDELVAGP
+1377 AANDNLVAGP

-1397 DPINPSSTVKM
+1397 DPINPSSTVKL

-1548 TNEGDENLAFSVEP
+1548 TNKGDEDLTFSAEP

-1832 EFPEVINVEQPV
+1832 EFPEIINVEQPV

-1849 EPSYYEFHVVNKGTK
+1849 DPSYYEFYVVNKGTK
-1864 AFAITDVASEM
+1864 AFTITDVASEM
-1875 FTVSESDDPDVE
+1875 FTGSESDDPDVE
-1887 PSAPEGKLEVYAAQS
+1887 PSAPEGGLEVYTAQS

-1912 GPLALSD
+1912 GPMALAA
-1919 DATAKAWIPYQS
+1919 DAAKAWVPYKS
-1931 GMMAPIVVGEDT
+1931 GMMTPIVVGTDT

-1948 TPYNVYEVH
+1948 APYNVYEVH

-1999 NVASDYKGTST
+1999 NVASDYKGTRT

-2074 GMVKALGLKKVKD
+2074 GMLKTLGLKKVKD
-2087 DQKFIYDLPEGYKG
+2087 DQKFIYDLPKGYEG
-2101 NALYYPVLNPVANAQ
+2101 NALYYPVLNPVENAQ
-2116 AALMGTGAAA
+2116 AALMGTGATA

-2184 IHIVKEKPR
+2184 IHIVKEDPR

-2295 KDGEIASGK
+2295 KDGEIAPGK

-2329 KSNDPYNKLYNY
+2329 KSNDPCNKLCNY
-2341 HIYLNKNAAPIITAP
+2341 HIYLDKNAAPVITAP
-2356 EGETTVPEASKAM
+2356 EGETTVPEASKAI

-2398 ANEDGTQEGISE
+2398 ANENGTQEGISE

-2453 SVVVNYNVEHT
+2453 SAVVNYNVEHT

-2490 DFFEDADGDAMTFS
+2490 DFFEDADGDVMTFS
-2504 AQIADPSLAALYQSE
+2504 AQIVDPSLAALYQSE

-2552 LTVDAATGISNVVAD
+2552 LTVDAATGISNVVAG

-2581 GNLNVTIDAD
+2581 GNLNVTIGAD

-2618 DKASIALGKVAAGV
+2618 DKASVALGKVAAGV

>member
-1 MLNYSVAELRNN
+1 
-13 KTNMTRR
+13 MTRR

-117 AKHKAFGLDLW
+117 TKHKAFGLDLW

-179 RAAKAASTMPFND
+179 KAAKAASTMPFND

-630 KASAVSPI
+630 KASSVSPI

-657 MTVDATKAST
+657 MTVDATKASI

-730 YKAENW
+730 YKVENW

-934 KLVNGTYNFNIH
+934 KLVNGTYEFNIH

-996 NSGYGVFGGN
+996 NSGYGVFGGK

-1077 AKQNVTPESYDA
+1077 AKQSVTPDVYEA

-1259 VTPATNGG
+1259 VTPATDGG

-1334 PYYDIVTG
+1334 PYYEIQTG

-1397 DPINPSSTVKM
+1397 DPINPSASVKL

-1531 LKVETPYGT
+1531 LEVETPYGT

-1820 PVTLNITGEAQA
+1820 PVKLNITGEAQA
-1832 EFPEVINVEQPV
+1832 EFPEIINVEQPV

-1849 EPSYYEFHVVNKGTK
+1849 DPSYYEFYVVNKGTK
-1864 AFAITDVASEM
+1864 AFTITDVASEM
-1875 FTVSESDDPDVE
+1875 FTGSESDDPDVE
-1887 PSAPEGKLEVYAAQS
+1887 PSAPEGGLEVYTAQS

-1912 GPLALSD
+1912 GPMALAA
-1919 DATAKAWIPYQS
+1919 DAAKAWVPYKS
-1931 GMMAPIVVGEDT
+1931 GMMAPIVVGTDT

-1948 TPYNVYEVH
+1948 APYNVYEVH

-1999 NVASDYKGTST
+1999 NVASDYKGTRT

-2074 GMVKALGLKKVKD
+2074 GMLKALGLKKVKD
-2087 DQKFIYDLPEGYKG
+2087 DQKFIYDLPTGYEG

-2116 AALMGTGAAA
+2116 AALMGTGATA

-2184 IHIVKEKPR
+2184 IHIAKEKPR

-2295 KDGEIASGK
+2295 KNGEIAPGK

-2329 KSNDPYNKLYNY
+2329 KSNDPYNKLCNY
-2341 HIYLNKNAAPIITAP
+2341 HIYLDKNAAPVITAP

-2369 VPVTVADAEGEA
+2369 VPVTIADAEGEA

-2398 ANEDGTQEGISE
+2398 ANENGTQEGISE
-2410 SNGTYTVEAGGS
+2410 SNGTYTVKAGGS

-2442 VNAKDESGNVS
+2442 VNAEDESGNVS

-2464 NRAPKYVGPADL
+2464 NCAPKYVGPADL

-2504 AQIADPSLAALYQSE
+2504 AQIADPSLAALYLSE

-2532 TNINVVATDAN
+2532 TNINVVATDVN

-2552 LTVDAATGISNVVAD
+2552 LTVDAATGISNVVAG

-2581 GNLNVTIDAD
+2581 GNLNVTIGTD

-2604 QLMAQKTLQNVHAG
+2604 QLMAQKTLLNVHAG
-2618 DKASIALGKVAAGV
+2618 DKASVALGKVAAGV

>member
-1 MLNYSVAELRNN
+1 
-13 KTNMTRR
+13 MTRR

-179 RAAKAASTMPFND
+179 KAAKAASTMPFND

-707 QVLPFSGTVSPTL
+707 QVIPFSGTVSPTL

-730 YKAENW
+730 YKVENW

-855 ERTDIA
+855 ARTDIA

-934 KLVNGTYNFNIH
+934 KLVNGTYEFNIH

-996 NSGYGVFGGN
+996 NSGYGVFGGK

-1077 AKQNVTPESYDA
+1077 AKQSVTPDVYEA

-1259 VTPATNGG
+1259 VTPATDGG

-1334 PYYDIVTG
+1334 PYYDIQTG

-1397 DPINPSSTVKM
+1397 DPITPSASVKL

-1429 FGKVFRTSAQQRT
+1429 FGKVYRTSAQQRT

-1498 DVLVITYQD
+1498 DVLVITYKD

-1531 LKVETPYGT
+1531 LEVETPYGT

-1548 TNEGDENLAFSVEP
+1548 TNKGDENLTFSAEP

-1569 DLEAA
+1569 DLEAT
-1574 GKSSVDYVFKSKL
+1574 GKSTVDYVFKSKL

-1832 EFPEVINVEQPV
+1832 EFPEIINVEQPV

-1849 EPSYYEFHVVNKGTK
+1849 DPSYYEFYVVNKGTK
-1864 AFAITDVASEM
+1864 AFTITDVASEM
-1875 FTVSESDDPDVE
+1875 FTGSESDDPDVE
-1887 PSAPEGKLEVYAAQS
+1887 PSAPEGGLEVYTAQS

-1912 GPLALSD
+1912 GPMALAA
-1919 DATAKAWIPYQS
+1919 DAAKAWVPYKS
-1931 GMMAPIVVGEDT
+1931 GMMTPIVVGTDT

-1948 TPYNVYEVH
+1948 APYNVYEVH

-1999 NVASDYKGTST
+1999 NVASDYKGTRT

-2074 GMVKALGLKKVKD
+2074 GMLKTLGLKKVKD
-2087 DQKFIYDLPEGYKG
+2087 DQKFIYDLPKGYEG
-2101 NALYYPVLNPVANAQ
+2101 NALYYPVLNPVENAQ
-2116 AALMGTGAAA
+2116 AALMGTGATA

-2184 IHIVKEKPR
+2184 IHIVKEDPR

-2295 KDGEIASGK
+2295 KNGEIAPGK

-2341 HIYLNKNAAPIITAP
+2341 HIYLDKNAAPVITAP

-2453 SVVVNYNVEHT
+2453 SAVVNYNVEHT

-2490 DFFEDADGDAMTFS
+2490 DFFEDADGDVMTFS

-2581 GNLNVTIDAD
+2581 GNLNVTIGAD

-2604 QLMAQKTLQNVHAG
+2604 QLMAQKTLQNVHAD
-2618 DKASIALGKVAAGV
+2618 DKASVALGKVAAGV

>member
-1 MLNYSVAELRNN
+1 
-13 KTNMTRR
+13 MTRR

-74 LPLSVKGTN
+74 LPLSVKGTS

-179 RAAKAASTMPFND
+179 KAAKAASTMPFND

-203 DGHIAGTKVGADAN
+203 DGHIAGTKMGADAN

-378 VNYFTKNG
+378 VDYFTKNG

-934 KLVNGTYNFNIH
+934 KLVNGTYEFNIH

-996 NSGYGVFGGN
+996 NSGYGVFGGK

-1077 AKQNVTPESYDA
+1077 AKQSVTPDVYEA

-1193 YVSSYGGVSMQQMD
+1193 YVASYGGVSMQQMD

-1259 VTPATNGG
+1259 VTPATDGG

-1397 DPINPSSTVKM
+1397 DPINPSASVKL

-1531 LKVETPYGT
+1531 LEVETPYGT

-1832 EFPEVINVEQPV
+1832 EFPEIINVEQPV

-1849 EPSYYEFHVVNKGTK
+1849 DPSYYEFYVVNKGTK
-1864 AFAITDVASEM
+1864 AFTITDVASEM
-1875 FTVSESDDPDVE
+1875 FTGSESDDPDVE
-1887 PSAPEGKLEVYAAQS
+1887 PSAPEGGLEVYTAQS

-1912 GPLALSD
+1912 GPMALAA
-1919 DATAKAWIPYQS
+1919 DAAKAWVPYKS
-1931 GMMAPIVVGEDT
+1931 GMMTPIVVGTDT

-1948 TPYNVYEVH
+1948 APYNVYEVH

-1999 NVASDYKGTST
+1999 NVASDYKGTRT

-2074 GMVKALGLKKVKD
+2074 GMLKTLGLKKVKD
-2087 DQKFIYDLPEGYKG
+2087 DQKFIYDLPKGYEG
-2101 NALYYPVLNPVANAQ
+2101 NALYYPVLNPVENAQ
-2116 AALMGTGAAA
+2116 AALMGTGATA

-2184 IHIVKEKPR
+2184 IHIVKEDPR

-2295 KDGEIASGK
+2295 KDGEIAPGK

-2329 KSNDPYNKLYNY
+2329 KSNDPCNKLCNY
-2341 HIYLNKNAAPIITAP
+2341 HIYLDKNAAPVITAP

-2453 SVVVNYNVEHT
+2453 SAVVNYNVEHT

-2490 DFFEDADGDAMTFS
+2490 DFFEDADGDVMTFS

-2552 LTVDAATGISNVVAD
+2552 LTVDAATGISNVVAG

-2581 GNLNVTIDAD
+2581 GNLNVTIGAD

-2618 DKASIALGKVAAGV
+2618 DKASVALGKVAAGV

>member
-1 MLNYSVAELRNN
+1 
-13 KTNMTRR
+13 MTRR

-168 RFLEVSPAAVA
+168 RFLEISPAAVA
-179 RAAKAASTMPFND
+179 KAAKAASTMPFND

-378 VNYFTKNG
+378 VDYFTKNG

-769 ATYPNGFNLTDL
+769 ATYPNGLNLTDL

-855 ERTDIA
+855 ARTDIA

-934 KLVNGTYNFNIH
+934 KLVNGTYEFNIH

-996 NSGYGVFGGN
+996 NSGYGVFGGK

-1077 AKQNVTPESYDA
+1077 AKQSVTPDVYEA

-1217 DCVQGLGYI
+1217 ACVQGLGYI

-1244 YGHKNGKLYIKFKDV
+1244 YGHKNGKLYVKFKNV

-1334 PYYDIVTG
+1334 PYYDIQTG

-1397 DPINPSSTVKM
+1397 DPINPSASVKL

-1548 TNEGDENLAFSVEP
+1548 TNEGDEDLTFSAEP

-1832 EFPEVINVEQPV
+1832 KFPEIINVEQPV

-1849 EPSYYEFHVVNKGTK
+1849 DPSYYEFYVVNKGTK
-1864 AFAITDVASEM
+1864 AFTITDVASEM
-1875 FTVSESDDPDVE
+1875 FTGSESDDPDVE
-1887 PSAPEGKLEVYAAQS
+1887 PSAPEGELEVYTAQS

-1912 GPLALSD
+1912 GPMALAA
-1919 DATAKAWIPYQS
+1919 DAAKAWVPYKS
-1931 GMMAPIVVGEDT
+1931 GMMTPIVVGTDT

-1948 TPYNVYEVH
+1948 APYNVYEVH

-1999 NVASDYKGTST
+1999 NVASDYKGTRT

-2074 GMVKALGLKKVKD
+2074 GMLKTLGLKKVKD
-2087 DQKFIYDLPEGYKG
+2087 DQKFIYDLPKGYEG
-2101 NALYYPVLNPVANAQ
+2101 NALYYPVLNPVENAQ
-2116 AALMGTGAAA
+2116 AALMGTGATA

-2184 IHIVKEKPR
+2184 IHIVKEDPR

-2295 KDGEIASGK
+2295 KDGEIAPGK

-2329 KSNDPYNKLYNY
+2329 KSNDPCNKLCNY
-2341 HIYLNKNAAPIITAP
+2341 HIYLDKNAAPVITAP
-2356 EGETTVPEASKAM
+2356 EGETTVPEASKAI

-2398 ANEDGTQEGISE
+2398 ANENGTQEGISE

-2453 SVVVNYNVEHT
+2453 SAVVNYNVEHT

-2490 DFFEDADGDAMTFS
+2490 DFFEDADGDVMTFS

-2552 LTVDAATGISNVVAD
+2552 LTVDAATGISNVVAG

-2581 GNLNVTIDAD
+2581 GNLNVTIGAD

-2618 DKASIALGKVAAGV
+2618 DKASVALGKVAAGV

>member
-1 MLNYSVAELRNN
+1 
-13 KTNMTRR
+13 MTRR

-59 VKLQREIADRMIAAK
+59 VKLQREIADRMVAAK

-83 KKYVQTG
+83 RKYVQTG

-356 SIAQCSWGASVAGD
+356 SIAQCSWGASVADD

-378 VNYFTKNG
+378 VDYFTKNG

-403 GEEGDYYPGCLDKVV
+403 GEEGNYYPGCLDKVV

-506 VNDLYTQNPEYEGLM
+506 VNDLYTQNPEYKGLM

-582 ATDDLNKLSSA
+582 ATDDLNKLNSA

-686 TTATTRATMSTSAR
+686 TTATTRATMSTSGR
-700 NLKPNPG
+700 IKKPNPG

-720 AKRNAVASSD
+720 VKRNAVATSD
-730 YKAENW
+730 YQAKDW

-741 YSNYVYSYIG
+741 YSNQLYSYIG

-781 LIQGQNGQN
+781 RIQGQNGQN
-790 PEIEIYDGSRSISR
+790 PVIEIYDGSRSIST
-804 ASLIQKIN
+804 ASLIQKVN

-821 ITLKEQIYFAPGS
+821 ITLKEQIHFAPGS

-844 GAKNPLATGKT
+844 GAKNPLGTGKT
-855 ERTDIA
+855 TRTDVA

-883 TSFES
+883 TSFEAI
-888 VASQL
+888 ASQL
-893 TWAVQAVSKNPDWS
+893 TWAVQAISKNPDWS
-907 QVLNPEP
+907 QVLNPKP

-934 KLVNGTYNFNIH
+934 KLVNGTYKFNIH

-970 ELHSQQLVD
+970 ELHSQKLVD

-996 NSGYGVFGGN
+996 NSGYGVFGGK

-1070 RGVASVP
+1070 RGVASIP
-1077 AKQNVTPESYDA
+1077 AQQSVTPDVYEA

-1123 KIVGSTAKV
+1123 KIVGSKARV
-1132 HKFGYTTI
+1132 HKFGYTTV

-1244 YGHKNGKLYIKFKDV
+1244 YGHKNGKLYVKFKDV

-1308 SDIAASDPCIF
+1308 SDIAAADPCIF

-1327 DNDGLDA
+1327 SNDGLDA

-1377 AANDELVAGP
+1377 AANDNLVAGP

-1397 DPINPSSTVKM
+1397 DPINPSSTVKL

-1414 DNLKAEAALDSTSVD
+1414 DNLKAEAALDSASVD

-1442 VLLSNNGKDALQV
+1442 VLLSNNGKDVLQV

-1468 EEMKAAFSVPAG
+1468 EEMNAAFSVPAG

-1531 LKVETPYGT
+1531 LEVETPYGT

-1548 TNEGDENLAFSVEP
+1548 TNEGDENLTFSAEP

-1569 DLEAA
+1569 DLEAT

-1722 RKDGSFK
+1722 RKDGTFK

-1810 NDPSRASVKI
+1810 NDPSRASIKI

-1864 AFAITDVASEM
+1864 AFAITDIASEM
-1875 FTVSESDDPDVE
+1875 FVAADPDDPW
-1887 PSAPEGKLEVYAAQS
+1887 AMPEASLEVYTSA
-1902 NNGGD
+1902 NNSGD

-1912 GPLALSD
+1912 GPMALAA
-1919 DATAKAWIPYQS
+1919 DAAKAWVPYQS

-1948 TPYNVYEVH
+1948 TPYNVSEVH
-1957 KKDFPLVFTVEGLN
+1957 AKDYPLVFSVEGLEN
-1971 EETHTSTIKLNITE
+1971 TEYNSTIKLNITE

-2010 VNLKNDGEYKLTYS
+2010 VNLMNDGAYKLTYS

-2074 GMVKALGLKKVKD
+2074 GMLKALGLKKVKD
-2087 DQKFIYDLPEGYKG
+2087 DQKFIYDLPSGYEG

-2116 AALMGTGAAA
+2116 AALMGTGASA

-2184 IHIVKEKPR
+2184 IHIAKEEPR

-2295 KDGEIASGK
+2295 KEGEIAPGE
-2304 AIPVQFEVNAKSA
+2304 ALPVQFEVNAKSA
-2317 YFAKNNKATLVV
+2317 CFAKNNKATLVV

-2341 HIYLNKNAAPIITAP
+2341 HIYLDKNAAPVITAP

-2392 ASVESY
+2392 ATVESY
-2398 ANEDGTQEGISE
+2398 ENEDGTQDGISE

-2422 LKLNVALVPDYGTA
+2422 LKLNVALAPAYGTA
-2436 GKHTFT
+2436 GKHSFA

-2453 SVVVNYNVEHT
+2453 SAVVNYNVEHT

-2476 ALKGGET
+2476 VLKGGET

-2519 NGIIIAAKQVSGS
+2519 NGIIIAAKQMPGS

-2552 LTVDAATGISNVVAD
+2552 LTVDVATGISNVVAGG
-2567 ASKGDVTVNGDAEN
+2567 SKGDVAVNGDAEN
-2581 GNLNVTIDAD
+2581 GNLNVTIGAD

-2604 QLMAQKTLQNVHAG
+2604 QLMAQKTLLNVHAG
-2618 DKASIALGKVAAGV
+2618 DKAGVALGKVAAGV

-2644 AVKFVAK
+2644 AVKFAAK

>member
-1 MLNYSVAELRNN
+1 
-13 KTNMTRR
+13 MTRR

-59 VKLQREIADRMIAAK
+59 VKLQREIADRMVAAK

-83 KKYVQTG
+83 RKYVQTG

-356 SIAQCSWGASVAGD
+356 SIAQCSWGASVADD

-378 VNYFTKNG
+378 VDYFTKNG

-403 GEEGDYYPGCLDKVV
+403 GEEGNYYPGCLDKVV

-506 VNDLYTQNPEYEGLM
+506 VNDLYTQNPEYKGLM

-582 ATDDLNKLSSA
+582 ATDDLNKLNSA

-686 TTATTRATMSTSAR
+686 TTATTRATMSTSGR
-700 NLKPNPG
+700 IKKPNPG

-720 AKRNAVASSD
+720 VKRNAVATSD
-730 YKAENW
+730 YQAKDW

-741 YSNYVYSYIG
+741 YSNQLYSYIG

-781 LIQGQNGQN
+781 RIQGQNGQN
-790 PEIEIYDGSRSISR
+790 PVIEIYDGSRSIST
-804 ASLIQKIN
+804 ASLIQKVN

-821 ITLKEQIYFAPGS
+821 ITLKEQIHFAPGS

-844 GAKNPLATGKT
+844 GAKNPLGTGKT
-855 ERTDIA
+855 TRTDVA

-883 TSFES
+883 TSFEAI
-888 VASQL
+888 ASQL
-893 TWAVQAVSKNPDWS
+893 TWAVQAISKNPDWS

-914 ISGEVRPNESQK
+914 ISGEVRPSESQK

-934 KLVNGTYNFNIH
+934 KLVNGTYKFNIH

-970 ELHSQQLVD
+970 ELHSQKLVD

-996 NSGYGVFGGN
+996 NSGYGVFGGQ

-1013 KNVKSSSDQFN
+1013 KNVKSSSNQFN

-1070 RGVASVP
+1070 RGVASIP
-1077 AKQNVTPESYDA
+1077 AQQSVTPDVYEA

-1123 KIVGSTAKV
+1123 KIVGSKARV
-1132 HKFGYTTI
+1132 HKFGYTTV

-1244 YGHKNGKLYIKFKDV
+1244 YGHKNGKLYVKFKDV

-1308 SDIAASDPCIF
+1308 SDIAAADPCIF

-1327 DNDGLDA
+1327 SNDGLDA

-1377 AANDELVAGP
+1377 AANDNLVAGP

-1397 DPINPSSTVKM
+1397 DPINPSSTVKL

-1414 DNLKAEAALDSTSVD
+1414 DNLKAEAALDSASVD

-1442 VLLSNNGKDALQV
+1442 VLLSNNGKDVLQV

-1468 EEMKAAFSVPAG
+1468 EEMNAAFSVPAG

-1531 LKVETPYGT
+1531 LEVETPYGT

-1548 TNEGDENLAFSVEP
+1548 TNEGDENLTFSAEP
-1562 ASWFSAS
+1562 ASWYTAS
-1569 DLEAA
+1569 DLEAT
-1574 GKSSVDYVFKSKL
+1574 GKSTVDYVFKSKL
-1587 DGFDIPYN
+1587 DGFDIPYK

-1722 RKDGSFK
+1722 RKDGTFK

-1810 NDPSRASVKI
+1810 NDPSRASIKI

-1875 FTVSESDDPDVE
+1875 FVAADPDDPW
-1887 PSAPEGKLEVYAAQS
+1887 AMPEASLEVYTSA
-1902 NNGGD
+1902 NNSGD

-1912 GPLALSD
+1912 GPMALAA
-1919 DATAKAWIPYQS
+1919 DAAKAWVPYQS

-1948 TPYNVYEVH
+1948 TPYNVSEVH
-1957 KKDFPLVFTVEGLN
+1957 AKDYPLVFSVEGLEN
-1971 EETHTSTIKLNITE
+1971 TEYNSTIKLNITE

-2010 VNLKNDGEYKLTYS
+2010 VNLMNDGAYKLTYS
-2024 LSLDPSG
+2024 LNLDPSG

-2074 GMVKALGLKKVKD
+2074 GMLKALGLKKVKD
-2087 DQKFIYDLPEGYKG
+2087 DQKFIYDLPSGYEG
-2101 NALYYPVLNPVANAQ
+2101 NALYYPVLNPVTNAQ

-2184 IHIVKEKPR
+2184 IHIAKEEPR

-2295 KDGEIASGK
+2295 KEGEIAPGE
-2304 AIPVQFEVNAKSA
+2304 ALPVQFEVNAKSA

-2341 HIYLNKNAAPIITAP
+2341 HIYLDKNAAPVITAP

-2392 ASVESY
+2392 ATVESY
-2398 ANEDGTQEGISE
+2398 ENEDGTQDGISE

-2422 LKLNVALVPDYGTA
+2422 LKLNVALAPAYGTA
-2436 GKHTFT
+2436 GKHSFA
-2442 VNAKDESGNVS
+2442 VNAKDEAGNVS
-2453 SVVVNYNVEHT
+2453 SAVVNYNVEHT

-2476 ALKGGET
+2476 VLKGGET

-2519 NGIIIAAKQVSGS
+2519 NGIIIAAKQMPGS

-2543 GASTTGVIA
+2543 GASTTGVIT
-2552 LTVDAATGISNVVAD
+2552 LTVDVATGISNVVAGG
-2567 ASKGDVTVNGDAEN
+2567 SKGDVAVNGDAEN
-2581 GNLNVTIDAD
+2581 GNLNVTIGAD

-2604 QLMAQKTLQNVHAG
+2604 QLMAQKTLLNVHAG
-2618 DKASIALGKVAAGV
+2618 DKAGVALGKVAAGV

-2644 AVKFVAK
+2644 AVKFAAK

>member
-1 MLNYSVAELRNN
+1 
-13 KTNMTRR
+13 MTRR

-90 VTPLDRVNQ
+90 VTPLDRVSQ

-104 SMTRVFPYAGKNE
+104 SMTRVFPYAGKDE
-117 AKHKAFGLDLW
+117 AKHKAAGLDLW

-168 RFLEVSPAAVA
+168 RFLEISPAAVA
-179 RAAKAASTMPFND
+179 KAAKAASTMPFND

-346 AIVYAADRGA
+346 SIVYAADRGA
-356 SIAQCSWGASVAGD
+356 SIAQCSWGAGVAD
-370 EDKSVTEA
+370 EEDKSVTEA
-378 VNYFTKNG
+378 VDYFTKNG

-393 GLCIFAAGNN
+393 GLCIFASGNN
-403 GEEGDYYPGCLDKVV
+403 GEEGNYYPGCLDKVV

-506 VNDLYTQNPEYEGLM
+506 VNDLYTQNPEYKGLM

-552 DNALIEWVIPETEEK
+552 DNALIEWTIPETEEK

-643 NAGPKVQVDQKNLS
+643 NSGPKVQVDQKNLS

-686 TTATTRATMSTSAR
+686 TTATTRATMSTSGR
-700 NLKPNPG
+700 IKNPNPG

-720 AKRNAVASSD
+720 VKRNAVATSNYQAKD
-730 YKAENW
+730 W

-741 YSNYVYSYIG
+741 YSNQLYSYIG

-781 LIQGQNGQN
+781 HFQGQNGQN
-790 PEIEIYDGSRSISR
+790 PVIEIYDGSRTIST
-804 ASLIQKIN
+804 ASLIQKVN

-821 ITLKEQIYFAPGS
+821 ITLKEQIHFAPGS

-844 GAKNPLATGKT
+844 GAKNPLGTGKT
-855 ERTDIA
+855 TRTDVA

-883 TSFES
+883 TSFEA

-893 TWAVQAVSKNPDWS
+893 TWAVQAISKNPDWS

-934 KLVNGTYNFNIH
+934 KLVNGTYKFNIH

-996 NSGYGVFGGN
+996 NSGYGVFAGK
-1006 YGMLQAP
+1006 YGMLQASQ
-1013 KNVKSSSDQFN
+1013 NEVKSSSDQFN
-1024 VSKGANNIA
+1024 VSKGAKNIA

-1077 AKQNVTPESYDA
+1077 AKQTVTPDVYEA

-1167 TNDNWQSGPIKV
+1167 TNNNWQSGPIKV

-1244 YGHKNGKLYIKFKDV
+1244 YGHKNGKFYVKFKDV

-1327 DNDGLDA
+1327 DNDGLNA
-1334 PYYDIVTG
+1334 PYYDIQTG

-1377 AANDELVAGP
+1377 AANDDLVAGP

-1397 DPINPSSTVKM
+1397 DPINPSASVKL

-1548 TNEGDENLAFSVEP
+1548 TNEGDENLTFSAEP
-1562 ASWFSAS
+1562 ASWYTAS
-1569 DLEAA
+1569 DLEAN
-1574 GKSSVDYVFKSKL
+1574 GNSTVDYVFKSKL
-1587 DGFDIPYN
+1587 DGFDVPYN

-1609 AYYID
+1609 AYYIN

-1708 GNTMMQGMNFEVIL
+1708 GNTMMLGMNFEVIL

-1729 FQYNVDPDGF
+1729 FQYHVDPDGF

-1769 AVEFSPYKNYVVAPG
+1769 TIEFTPYKNYVVAPG

-1820 PVTLNITGEAQA
+1820 PVTLNITGEVQA

-1844 DENAM
+1844 DENPM
-1849 EPSYYEFHVVNKGTK
+1849 YPSYYEFYVVNKGTK
-1864 AFAITDVASEM
+1864 AFTITNVASEM
-1875 FTVSESDDPDVE
+1875 FVAADPDDPW
-1887 PSAPEGKLEVYAAQS
+1887 AMPEASLEVYTSA
-1902 NNGGD
+1902 NNSGGD
-1907 DGIDP
+1907 GGIDP

-1919 DATAKAWIPYQS
+1919 DATAKAWIPYRS
-1931 GMMAPIVVGEDT
+1931 GMMAPIVVGTDT

-1957 KKDFPLVFTVEGLN
+1957 AKDYPLVFTVEGLEN
-1971 EETHTSTIKLNITE
+1971 TEYNSTIKLNITE

-2010 VNLKNDGEYKLTYS
+2010 VNLMNDGKYKLIYS

-2031 RDAGNVDDGSNDP
+2031 RDAGNVDDGSNVP
-2044 APAYNV
+2044 APSYNV

-2087 DQKFIYDLPEGYKG
+2087 DQKFIYDLPTGYEG

-2116 AALMGTGAAA
+2116 AALMGTGATA

-2184 IHIVKEKPR
+2184 IHIVKEEPR
-2193 EDGSYQGAA
+2193 DDGSYQGAP

-2229 KGSAMMATKDGDME
+2229 KSSAMMATKDGDME

-2295 KDGEIASGK
+2295 KEGEIAPGE
-2304 AIPVQFEVNAKSA
+2304 ALPVQFEVNAKSA
-2317 YFAKNNKATLVV
+2317 YFSKNNKATLVV

-2341 HIYLNKNAAPIITAP
+2341 HIYLDKNAAPVITAP

-2398 ANEDGTQEGISE
+2398 ANEDGTQKGISE

-2490 DFFEDADGDAMTFS
+2490 DFFEDVDGDVMTFS

-2552 LTVDAATGISNVVAD
+2552 LTVDAATGINNVVAD

-2618 DKASIALGKVAAGV
+2618 DKASVALGKVAAGV

>member
-1 MLNYSVAELRNN
+1 
-13 KTNMTRR
+13 MTRR

-59 VKLQREIADRMIAAK
+59 VKLQREIADRMVAAK

-83 KKYVQTG
+83 RKYVQTG

-356 SIAQCSWGASVAGD
+356 SIAQCSWGAGVADD

-378 VNYFTKNG
+378 VDYFTKNG

-403 GEEGDYYPGCLDKVV
+403 GEEGNYYPGCLDKVV

-506 VNDLYTQNPEYEGLM
+506 VNDLYTQNPEYKGLM

-582 ATDDLNKLSSA
+582 ATDDLNKLNSA

-630 KASAVSPI
+630 KASSVSPI

-686 TTATTRATMSTSAR
+686 TTATTRATMSTSGR
-700 NLKPNPG
+700 IKNPNPG

-720 AKRNAVASSD
+720 VKRNAVATSD
-730 YKAENW
+730 YQAKDW

-741 YSNYVYSYIG
+741 YSNQLYSYIG
-751 ETDTKLPNAL
+751 ETDTKMPNAL

-781 LIQGQNGQN
+781 RIQGQNGQD
-790 PEIEIYDGSRSISR
+790 PVIEIYDGSRSIST
-804 ASLIQKIN
+804 ASLIQKVN

-821 ITLKEQIYFAPGS
+821 ITLKEQIHFAPGS

-844 GAKNPLATGKT
+844 GAKNPLGTGKT
-855 ERTDIA
+855 TRTDVA

-883 TSFES
+883 TSFEAI
-888 VASQL
+888 ASQL
-893 TWAVQAVSKNPDWS
+893 TWAVQAISKNPDWS
-907 QVLNPEP
+907 QVLNPKP

-934 KLVNGTYNFNIH
+934 KLVNGTYKFNIH

-970 ELHSQQLVD
+970 ELHSQKLVD

-996 NSGYGVFGGN
+996 NSGYGVFGGK

-1070 RGVASVP
+1070 RGVASIP
-1077 AKQNVTPESYDA
+1077 AQQSVTPESYDA
-1089 GDLKVGGE
+1089 SDLKVGGE

-1123 KIVGSTAKV
+1123 KIVGSKARV
-1132 HKFGYTTI
+1132 HKFGYTTV

-1193 YVSSYGGVSMQQMD
+1193 YVSSYGGVSMQQAD

-1244 YGHKNGKLYIKFKDV
+1244 YGHKNGKFYVKFKDV

-1308 SDIAASDPCIF
+1308 SDIAAADPCIF

-1327 DNDGLDA
+1327 SNDGLDA

-1377 AANDELVAGP
+1377 AANDNLVAGP

-1397 DPINPSSTVKM
+1397 DPINPSSTVKL

-1414 DNLKAEAALDSTSVD
+1414 DNLKAEAALDSASVD

-1442 VLLSNNGKDALQV
+1442 VLLSNNGKDVLQV

-1468 EEMKAAFSVPAG
+1468 EEMNAAFSVPAG

-1521 NPTWKSNPES
+1521 NPIWKSNPES
-1531 LKVETPYGT
+1531 LEVETPYGT

-1548 TNEGDENLAFSVEP
+1548 TNEGDENLTFSAEP

-1569 DLEAA
+1569 DLEAT

-1630 GKKYKSMYI
+1630 GKKYKDMYI

-1810 NDPSRASVKI
+1810 NDPSRASIKI

-1875 FTVSESDDPDVE
+1875 FVAADPDDPW
-1887 PSAPEGKLEVYAAQS
+1887 AMPEASLEVYTSA
-1902 NNGGD
+1902 NNSGD

-1912 GPLALSD
+1912 GPMALAA
-1919 DATAKAWIPYQS
+1919 DAAKAWVPYQS

-1948 TPYNVYEVH
+1948 TPYNVSEVH
-1957 KKDFPLVFTVEGLN
+1957 AKDYPLVFSVEGLEN
-1971 EETHTSTIKLNITE
+1971 TEYNSTIKLNITE

-2010 VNLKNDGEYKLTYS
+2010 VNLMNDGAYKLTYS

-2031 RDAGNVDDGSNDP
+2031 RDAGNEYEDGNDP

-2074 GMVKALGLKKVKD
+2074 GMLKALGLKKVKD
-2087 DQKFIYDLPEGYKG
+2087 DQKFIYDLPSGYEG

-2116 AALMGTGAAA
+2116 AALMGTGATA

-2184 IHIVKEKPR
+2184 IHIAKEEPR

-2295 KDGEIASGK
+2295 KEGEIAPGE
-2304 AIPVQFEVNAKSA
+2304 ALPVQFEVNAKSA

-2341 HIYLNKNAAPIITAP
+2341 HIYLDKNAAPVITAP

-2392 ASVESY
+2392 ATVESY
-2398 ANEDGTQEGISE
+2398 ENEDGTQDGISE

-2422 LKLNVALVPDYGTA
+2422 LKLNVALAPAYGTA
-2436 GKHTFT
+2436 GKHSFA
-2442 VNAKDESGNVS
+2442 VNAKDEAGNVS
-2453 SVVVNYNVEHT
+2453 SAVVNYNVEHT

-2476 ALKGGET
+2476 VLKGGET

-2519 NGIIIAAKQVSGS
+2519 NGFIIAAKQMPGS

-2552 LTVDAATGISNVVAD
+2552 LTVDVATGISNVVAGG
-2567 ASKGDVTVNGDAEN
+2567 SKGDVAVNGDAEN
-2581 GNLNVTIDAD
+2581 GNLNVTIGAD

-2604 QLMAQKTLQNVHAG
+2604 QLMAQKTLLNVHAG
-2618 DKASIALGKVAAGV
+2618 DKAGVALGKVAAGV

-2644 AVKFVAK
+2644 AVKFAAK

>member
-1 MLNYSVAELRNN
+1 
-13 KTNMTRR
+13 MTRR

-59 VKLQREIADRMIAAK
+59 VKLQREIADRMVAAK
-74 LPLSVKGTN
+74 LPLSVKGTS

-117 AKHKAFGLDLW
+117 TKHKAFGLDLW

-179 RAAKAASTMPFND
+179 KAAKAASTMPFND

-203 DGHIAGTKVGADAN
+203 DGHIAGTKMGADAN

-378 VNYFTKNG
+378 VDYFTKNG

-730 YKAENW
+730 YKVENW

-855 ERTDIA
+855 ARTDIA

-934 KLVNGTYNFNIH
+934 KLVNGTYEFNIH

-996 NSGYGVFGGN
+996 NSGYGVFGGK

-1077 AKQNVTPESYDA
+1077 AKQSVTPDVYEA

-1259 VTPATNGG
+1259 VTPATDGG

-1352 SMIKSLSSTDG
+1352 SIIKSLSSTDG

-1397 DPINPSSTVKM
+1397 DPINPSASVKL

-1429 FGKVFRTSAQQRT
+1429 FGKVYRTSAQQRT

-1498 DVLVITYQD
+1498 DVLVITYKD

-1531 LKVETPYGT
+1531 LEVETPYGT

-1548 TNEGDENLAFSVEP
+1548 TNKGDENLTFSAEP

-1569 DLEAA
+1569 DLEAT
-1574 GKSSVDYVFKSKL
+1574 GKSTVDYVFKSKL

-1722 RKDGSFK
+1722 RKDGTFK

-1784 EQVEMPVELKANQLA
+1784 EQVEIPVELKANQLA

-1832 EFPEVINVEQPV
+1832 EFPEIINVEQPV

-1849 EPSYYEFHVVNKGTK
+1849 DPSYYEFYVVNKGTK
-1864 AFAITDVASEM
+1864 AFTITDVASEM
-1875 FTVSESDDPDVE
+1875 FTGSESDDPDVE
-1887 PSAPEGKLEVYAAQS
+1887 PSAPEGGLEVYTAQS

-1912 GPLALSD
+1912 GPMALAA
-1919 DATAKAWIPYQS
+1919 DAAKAWVPYKS
-1931 GMMAPIVVGEDT
+1931 GMMAPIVVGTDT

-1948 TPYNVYEVH
+1948 APYNVYEVH

-1971 EETHTSTIKLNITE
+1971 EETHTSTIKLDITE

-1999 NVASDYKGTST
+1999 NVASDYKGTRT

-2087 DQKFIYDLPEGYKG
+2087 DQKFIYDLPTGYEG

-2116 AALMGTGAAA
+2116 AALMGTGATA

-2171 DVTATE
+2171 DVTAIE

-2295 KDGEIASGK
+2295 KDGEIAPGK

-2341 HIYLNKNAAPIITAP
+2341 HIYLDKNAAPIITAP
-2356 EGETTVPEASKAM
+2356 EGETTVPEASKAI

-2398 ANEDGTQEGISE
+2398 ANENGTQEGISE

-2453 SVVVNYNVEHT
+2453 SAVVNYNVEHT

-2490 DFFEDADGDAMTFS
+2490 DFFEDADGDVMTFS

-2519 NGIIIAAKQVSGS
+2519 NGIIIAAKLVSGS

-2552 LTVDAATGISNVVAD
+2552 LTVDAATGISNVVAG

-2581 GNLNVTIDAD
+2581 GNLNVTIGAD

-2618 DKASIALGKVAAGV
+2618 DKASVALGKVAAGV

>member
-1 MLNYSVAELRNN
+1 
-13 KTNMTRR
+13 MTRR
-20 LLLLVCAVLCLGSNV
+20 LLLFVCAVLCLGSNV

-168 RFLEVSPAAVA
+168 RFLEISPAAVA
-179 RAAKAASTMPFND
+179 KAAKAASTMPFND

-378 VNYFTKNG
+378 VDYFTKNG

-855 ERTDIA
+855 ERTDVA

-1077 AKQNVTPESYDA
+1077 AKQSVTPESYEA

-1244 YGHKNGKLYIKFKDV
+1244 YGHKNGKLYVKFKDV

-1334 PYYDIVTG
+1334 PYYDIQTG

-1455 AGVSVKNG
+1455 ASVSVKNG

-1548 TNEGDENLAFSVEP
+1548 TNDGDENLAFSVEP

-1875 FTVSESDDPDVE
+1875 FVAADPDDPG
-1887 PSAPEGKLEVYAAQS
+1887 AMPEASLEVYTSA
-1902 NNGGD
+1902 NNSGD
-1907 DGIDP
+1907 DGIEP
-1912 GPLALSD
+1912 GPLALAD
-1919 DATAKAWIPYQS
+1919 DAAKAWIPYKS
-1931 GMMAPIVVGEDT
+1931 GMMAPIVVGTDT

-1948 TPYNVYEVH
+1948 APYNVYEVH

-2010 VNLKNDGEYKLTYS
+2010 VNLMNDGKYKLTYS

-2087 DQKFIYDLPEGYKG
+2087 DQKFIYDLPSGYEG

-2116 AALMGTGAAA
+2116 AALMGTGATA

-2184 IHIVKEKPR
+2184 IHIVKEDPR

-2295 KDGEIASGK
+2295 KDGEIAPGE

-2329 KSNDPYNKLYNY
+2329 KSNDPCSKLYNY
-2341 HIYLNKNAAPIITAP
+2341 HIYLDKNAAPVITAP

-2476 ALKGGET
+2476 SLKGGET

-2490 DFFEDADGDAMTFS
+2490 DFFEDADGDVMTFS

-2552 LTVDAATGISNVVAD
+2552 LTVDAATGISNVVAG

-2581 GNLNVTIDAD
+2581 GNLNVTIGAD

-2618 DKASIALGKVAAGV
+2618 DKASVALGKVAAGV

>member
-1 MLNYSVAELRNN
+1 
-13 KTNMTRR
+13 MTRR

-104 SMTRVFPYAGKNE
+104 SMTRVFPYAGKDE
-117 AKHKAFGLDLW
+117 AKHKAAGLDLW

-134 ASGMKLAQARNLF
+134 ASGMKLAQARNLL
-147 RSAEGVS
+147 RSTEGVA
-154 YAQRIPLYKPIGGE
+154 YAQRIPVYKPIGGE

-179 RAAKAASTMPFND
+179 KAAKAASTMPFND

-346 AIVYAADRGA
+346 SIVYAADRGA
-356 SIAQCSWGASVAGD
+356 SIAQCSWGARVAD
-370 EDKSVTEA
+370 EEDKSVTAA
-378 VNYFTKNG
+378 VDYFTKNG

-403 GEEGDYYPGCLDKVV
+403 GEEGNYYPGCLDKVV

-552 DNALIEWVIPETEEK
+552 DNALIEWTIPETEEK

-686 TTATTRATMSTSAR
+686 TTATTRATMSTSGR
-700 NLKPNPG
+700 IKNPNPG

-720 AKRNAVASSD
+720 VKRNAVATSNYQAKD
-730 YKAENW
+730 W

-741 YSNYVYSYIG
+741 YSNQLYSYIG

-781 LIQGQNGQN
+781 HFQGQNGQN
-790 PEIEIYDGSRSISR
+790 PVIEIYDGSRTIST
-804 ASLIQKIN
+804 ASLIQKVN

-821 ITLKEQIYFAPGS
+821 ITLKEQIHFAPGS

-844 GAKNPLATGKT
+844 GAKNPLGTGKT
-855 ERTDIA
+855 TRTDVA

-883 TSFES
+883 TSFEA
-888 VASQL
+888 VANQL
-893 TWAVQAVSKNPDWS
+893 TWAVQAISKNPDWS

-934 KLVNGTYNFNIH
+934 KLVNGTYKFNIH

-996 NSGYGVFGGN
+996 NSGYGVFAGK
-1006 YGMLQAP
+1006 YGMLQASQ
-1013 KNVKSSSDQFN
+1013 NEVKSSSDQFN
-1024 VSKGANNIA
+1024 VSKGAKNIA

-1077 AKQNVTPESYDA
+1077 AKQTVTPDVYEA

-1146 ESFEYEPAPELADEK
+1146 ESFKYEAAPELADEK

-1167 TNDNWQSGPIKV
+1167 TNNNWQSGPIKV

-1244 YGHKNGKLYIKFKDV
+1244 YGHKNGKFYVKFKDV

-1327 DNDGLDA
+1327 DNDGLNA
-1334 PYYDIVTG
+1334 PYYDIQTG

-1377 AANDELVAGP
+1377 AANDDLVAGP

-1397 DPINPSSTVKM
+1397 DPINPSASVKL

-1548 TNEGDENLAFSVEP
+1548 TNEGDENLTFSAEP
-1562 ASWFSAS
+1562 ASWYTAS
-1569 DLEAA
+1569 DLEAN
-1574 GKSSVDYVFKSKL
+1574 GNSTVDYVFKSKL
-1587 DGFDIPYN
+1587 DGFDVPYN

-1609 AYYID
+1609 AYYIN

-1708 GNTMMQGMNFEVIL
+1708 GNTMMLGMNFEVIL

-1729 FQYNVDPDGF
+1729 FQYHVDPDGF

-1769 AVEFSPYKNYVVAPG
+1769 TIEFTPYKNYVVAPG

-1799 DTYDYELNVTT
+1799 DTYDCELNVTT

-1844 DENAM
+1844 DENPM
-1849 EPSYYEFHVVNKGTK
+1849 YPSYYEFYVVNKGTK

-1875 FTVSESDDPDVE
+1875 FVAADPDN
-1887 PSAPEGKLEVYAAQS
+1887 PWAMPEASLEVYTSA
-1902 NNGGD
+1902 NNSGGD
-1907 DGIDP
+1907 GGIDP

-1919 DATAKAWIPYQS
+1919 DATAKAWIPYRS
-1931 GMMAPIVVGEDT
+1931 GMMAPIVVGTDT

-1948 TPYNVYEVH
+1948 TPYNVYVVH
-1957 KKDFPLVFTVEGLN
+1957 AKDYPLVFTVEGLEN
-1971 EETHTSTIKLNITE
+1971 TEYNSTIKLNITE

-2010 VNLKNDGEYKLTYS
+2010 VNLMNDGKYKLIYS

-2031 RDAGNVDDGSNDP
+2031 RDAGNVDDGSNVP
-2044 APAYNV
+2044 APSYNV
-2050 ISYPSEDVAK
+2050 ISYPSEDAAK

-2087 DQKFIYDLPEGYKG
+2087 DQKFIYDLPSDYEG

-2116 AALMGTGAAA
+2116 AALMGTGASA

-2184 IHIVKEKPR
+2184 IHIVKEEPL
-2193 EDGSYQGAA
+2193 EDGSYRGAA

-2229 KGSAMMATKDGDME
+2229 KSSAMMATKDSDME
-2243 TNRYMAHL
+2243 PNRYMAHL

-2269 YGAFGYF
+2269 YGAFGFF

-2295 KDGEIASGK
+2295 KEGEIAPGGSL
-2304 AIPVQFEVNAKSA
+2304 PVEFEVNAKSA

-2341 HIYLNKNAAPIITAP
+2341 HIYLDKNAAPVITAP

-2398 ANEDGTQEGISE
+2398 ANEDGTQKGISE
-2410 SNGTYTVEAGGS
+2410 SNGIYTVEAGGS

-2490 DFFEDADGDAMTFS
+2490 DFFEDVDGDVMTFS

-2552 LTVDAATGISNVVAD
+2552 LTVDAATGINNVVAD

-2581 GNLNVTIDAD
+2581 GILNVTIDAD

-2604 QLMAQKTLQNVHAG
+2604 QLMAQKTLQNVHSG
-2618 DKASIALGKVAAGV
+2618 DKASVALGKVAAGV